1 MDVRQFAFLARQASA
16 RIQPRE
22 QFCGLPKR
30 ALALLL
36 ANVMFWQP
44 LWAQAEGIVVS
55 GPGTSLQ
62 QAGNGVPIVNIA
74 TPNSSGLSH
83 NQYKDYNVGSQGVI
97 LNNATGRTQNTQLG
111 GIIVGNPNLAGSAAN
126 VILNEVTGGNSSQL
140 RGYTEVAG
148 QSAKVIVANPYG
160 MTCNGC
166 GFINTPQVS
175 LTTGKPIV
183 ENGRVQRYQVDGGAI
198 SIDGQGLNAGNVDG
212 FEIITRSA
220 QINAR
225 INAGNL
231 AIVAGRN
238 DVDAATLQATAR
250 GDDGSA
256 KPQLAIDS
264 SALGGMYAGA
274 IKLVGTEA
282 GVGVKLAG
290 HLAASAGDIQLHAN
304 GHLSLAQAAA
314 SGAVNVTAQS
324 LDAQGPVYAGSQ
336 LRAQTRGNLTVSN
349 NLAARDSIT
358 LSSGGHLTNSGII
371 EAGVNGDKS
380 RNAHGDVRLDAQ
392 AISNRNSVVAS
403 RNLDVVSVGDVDNQG
418 ATLSA
423 QNRLATNATRLN
435 NRDHGRLLS
444 ANLIKLDIGEV
455 HNDHGLISS
464 TGGLEINSSRLV
476 NNAGKLNSSTIGL
489 RLATLDNVAGVIWAG
504 QMLDINASG
513 AMNNQTGSL
522 ISQGN
527 LQVVGGSLD
536 NSGNGRVIA
545 KGNLDMTLK
554 GGLDNRK
561 ATLQTE
567 QALTLTSASLNNSQ
581 KGRISANLASQVT
594 TGDFDNSSEGSLTG
608 ADTLTL
614 IANQVD
620 NHSAGVIAS
629 SKALS
634 AHFTGLDLHHGQLYS
649 DSSLTLNL
657 SNGVLDNRGGRLTA
671 PTLVLNNLGTVNNQ
685 NGEISSAQSFLLKA
699 ASLDNGS
706 GRVVSQQS
714 LALRI
719 AGLIDNFSGR
729 ISATGVDL
737 AAGSLNNVNGVV
749 TSRLGLLA
757 RIDAAL
763 LNQNGD
769 LSSAGVTQ
777 ISAASLDNRDGQVL
791 GNNTV
796 QANINGLLDN
806 RNGTL
811 RGDSGLQVT
820 VDHLDNR
827 DKGALQSPA
836 TAYLTGKTLN
846 NQGGLLSA
854 GALTLTLDEADNGG
868 GRIASQSELNAA
880 IGILRQ
886 QGGELVAQ
894 GQLSLTGDHLDNR
907 NGGLLAANQALT
919 LKVDHIDNRAGK
931 IAGLTALDVTA
942 QHLDNSGGKLL
953 AGTEL
958 TARVAQLINQQQG
971 LLFAKG
977 QLHLNGTRLLN
988 NNGKLTSLQA
998 MTLDLSG
1005 ELDNQQGLL
1014 TSEAALTLAA
1024 MALRN
1029 DGGSLSSTGN
1039 LVITSQ
1045 GLLSNRGGTVVSNSA
1060 LTLKTASLDNSQQGL
1075 LSGKGAISLHT
1086 GAFDNRQGGRL
1097 TGSDT
1102 LSLSAGQVSN
1112 GEEGSITSTKALMAN
1127 LAGLAQQGGKLYS
1140 NTALS
1145 LDLNGGALD
1154 NRQGVISAPQLSF
1167 GNLAAVDNQGGEI
1180 SGTQGFELVAN
1191 SLDNSSGKVLSSE
1204 NLTLRIDQILNNLK
1218 GLVSARGLVL
1228 NSASLSNRQG
1238 QLSGL
1243 GTIDITSTGL
1253 FDNRAGTVIGD
1264 HLLRVQAGAIDNREG
1279 EIAGKQDI
1287 EVRTAGLDNQN
1298 GKLIAEGA
1306 LLLAGAHLDNR
1317 QNGLVA
1323 ATQALN
1329 VHVDTL
1335 DNRSGELSSQ
1345 ADIELSGDQL
1355 DNDDAG
1361 QVLAQGS
1368 LILAYAKVI
1377 NRAKGLLFGKAGI
1390 DLRADS
1396 LDNSGGR
1403 LLSQRKIDLLLTG
1416 AALNQ
1421 KGLISSE
1428 GALHLNVGSL
1438 DNTGGKLSSA
1448 GLLTLDSRGLIL
1460 NRGGELVTDQG
1471 LTLSSAGLDN
1481 SQAGR
1486 ISGKGAV
1493 KLTTGAFNND
1503 GGEVSSANTL
1513 DLSAQQVSNL
1523 GGRIGSQFAL
1533 TATLQGLDTRAGQFF
1548 SNSALTLDLNG
1559 GDLDNRQGL
1568 LNAPELT
1575 LHNIGAVNN
1584 QGGEISSG
1592 QAFTLKARSLENS
1605 GGKLLSNQ
1613 TLTLHIEQAL
1623 ANLKGQIA
1631 AAALSVQVGSLD
1643 NSEGV
1648 LTSRSDLNMTSQ
1660 GSLLN
1665 RSNGLINAATVLDI
1679 HSADL
1684 DNQGGQLLGNH
1695 AVRLDLNGGTL
1706 NNSVGLINGEGPL
1719 TFNRIGA
1726 VDNRNGEIS
1735 SNQGYTLASAQLDNR
1750 AGKIIS
1756 SGQLSVIS
1764 GAIINRNGLLSGWQ
1778 GVHLQGSS
1786 LDNRD
1791 NGTVSSREGNL
1802 AVNLSGALLNSNAG
1816 ALASAERLDID
1827 SARLDNS
1834 QGGMLSSGA
1843 GQSLTVQD
1851 TLDNSEGGLI
1861 DSGAELTVQA
1871 ADLSNRAGTV
1881 NSQQDLSFTGT
1892 QLDNTSGR
1900 WVSNG
1905 SITLDLLG
1913 TLINAQGKF
1922 ASGGPLR
1929 IQRAAHIDNQ
1939 GGQLVS
1945 KSLLSLLTG
1954 SLDNRN
1960 RGTLAALDQLTVD
1973 ASGTVQNGADGLI
1986 YSQNGAVSLSA
1997 AELENG
2003 GGAVQSQ
2010 TGLTLH
2016 TRGAINNANGR
2027 LIAQNGDLILNA
2039 ESLDNRGGILSS
2051 LRGALEA
2058 RMAGSLLNAQGTLQG
2073 QRLTLLALAGLD
2085 NQNGRIAAQSGD
2097 ASITTAELN
2106 NSAGGLYAKGLIDV
2120 NANTL
2125 TNAGQMAGG
2134 RVRFALG
2141 GTLINR
2147 SGIIESDSFFDI
2159 TAANLD
2165 NQGGTLRALGT
2176 DDASVYRVGG
2186 VLDNQGGV
2194 IEIANADLTVEA
2206 GSFRNTNGSLLHVG
2220 LGEFNISSANV
2231 TAAGGSLVTRGG
2243 LTLNADSWTNSGVL
2257 QAGRLTIKVG
2267 NFHQTASGQLLASQ
2281 SLRGEGVNWSND
2293 GKLASDGDLSLSMG
2307 GTLLNR
2313 GRITS
2318 VDAAG
2323 ITAGNIDNY
2332 GTLGSAQSLT
2342 LKTGALLNEQGL
2354 LFSGG
2359 DMGLQVD
2366 TFTNRYADVYS
2377 LANLSID
2384 RDGNGGHARLIRNS
2398 SSTLESDGSMS
2409 LAASTI
2415 ENVRE
2420 VLTVNDAGIY
2430 TGKIYQVACTEGVN
2444 AGDCSGKRNFVFEV
2458 LERQKLEVTEA
2469 SQASSITA
2477 GGNLSFNG
2485 GDLLNQ
2491 SSTIATGGNLNA
2503 SVTNLFNLGIE
2514 TGDTEYVRTFR
2525 TNRQRGAG
2533 GLFTEANAFN
2543 AQYWLEGDRYD
2554 ANNVSGLEAG
2564 IGHFL
2569 AYMEAELP
2577 EFALVTQLAIG
2588 DQRYAAV
2595 IQAVGDVN
2603 ITAQNNFDSSVVRN
2617 DYHYVGSGTR
2627 ADAGASGSD
2636 FSTRVSLDAQLP
2648 PDLAQQQINPL
2659 SLPGFSLPT
2668 AQHGL
2673 FRLSD
2678 QAATDT
2684 AAKQADAALHRWTLG
2699 SASIDVAQR
2708 TQTADISQGRT
2719 FQVEGQASVELTDR
2733 DVQVASHQ
2741 TTDIDNLPGAITVA
2755 DLSPST
2761 APDLLLPGRT
2771 DAEAAIG
2778 NTQATGTAT
2787 TDLQAQTGVDAYTIN
2802 RVQGLPETQS
2812 TTPAHKYL
2820 IETNPA
2826 LTDLKQF
2833 LSSDYLLAGL
2843 GYNPDESAKRLGDGF
2858 YEQKLIQQALVAR
2871 TGQRFIDGQHSDEAM
2886 FKYLMNNA
2894 IASKQQL
2901 NLSVGTTLT
2910 SAQVAALTHD
2920 IVWLEEY
2927 KVNGQNVLVP
2937 VLYLAHANNRLG
2949 PNGAL
2954 VAGRD
2959 VNLVSGN
2966 DLTNAGT
2973 LKASNN
2979 LSASAGNNLV
2989 NSGLVQAGNRLDL
3002 LTGNT
3007 LVNKAGGVITGRDV
3021 SLTAVNGDVINERT
3035 VTSHQS
3041 SSGYRSERRD
3051 FADTAARIEA
3061 ANDLSVWAGRDV
3073 NNVGGVSQAGN
3084 DLTLAAGRDINF
3096 ASAQQAESNDLGRK
3110 AHSSSVTQHG
3120 SSLAA
3125 GRDVIAT
3132 AGRDLTAIAS
3142 DIDAKRNIAMA
3153 AVGDLTLSS
3162 AADEQ
3167 HTYSK
3172 TKKVTAQQD
3181 HVSQIGT
3188 SLDAGGD
3195 IALTAGRDMALVSS
3209 RITAGDEAYLY
3220 AGENLELLAAQ
3231 DSDYSLYDKKKKGSL
3246 GSKQTQRDETTT
3258 VTNVGTEI
3266 KTGGNLTLE
3275 SGGDQKYQV
3284 AKLESGKDLTLDSGG
3299 AVDFEGVKDLKQ
3311 ESHEKSSSDLAWMS
3325 MGGKGRTDETVRQSE
3340 LVAQGTLAI
3349 KATEGL
3355 NIDIKHIDQN
3365 TVSQTIDT
3373 MVQADPQLA
3382 WLKEAEARGDVN
3394 WQQIKEV
3401 HESFKYGHSG
3411 LGQGAIL
3418 AIVIIVSVL
3427 TAGAASGA
3435 AASAGSALGASSTGT
3450 MAAATATA
3458 SAGLGNMAATAA
3470 LTSMASTATVSAINN
3485 KGNVSDTLSD
3495 TFNSNSLKGYA
3506 LAATSAGI
3514 AGQLG
3519 YDPTQLGFNAES
3531 AGMVAAKAG
3540 ADSLAKTA
3548 ITGGSLSDNFASSMV
3563 SALITAAGAQGANA
3577 LGNSAMVEGS
3587 PSKVAAHALLGGMK
3601 ALAMGEDFKTGAL
3614 AGGANEAMVSYLADL
3629 VVPEGYEPGKGGAEQ
3644 AKANL
3649 LAMSNVVGLLSSV
3662 VTGGDPQVAADIA
3675 ATATQYN
3682 HLSHSDLTRAAK
3694 ELNACAAKDGGCS
3707 EDVLQKFVTLSREQ
3721 EIAAFQSCAANP
3733 DSCAATSSMVA
3744 NAQARAEQLKDLAAT
3759 AVAPNAQH
3767 VFSLL
3772 LAENHEVQ
3780 NALAQVTAGAK
3791 VDSVVQEL
3799 QNRLGFSDARKE
3811 MIRDAMVAAAS
3822 MAVGGKAGRGSAGGA
3837 KDTTRFIDGIK
3848 VVDQKTGQVLQG
3860 TVDLGPTLDR
3870 IKSGESFP
3878 HRNDGSIFQNRA
3890 SDLPQKPAG
3899 YYTEYVHPTPGIA
3912 GPGPQRIV
3920 VGKGG
3925 EMYYTADHYKTFIP
3939 IKN

>member
-1 MDVRQFAFLARQASA
+1 MDVRQFAFLARQTSA

-55 GPGTSLQ
+55 GSGTSLQ

-74 TPNSSGLSH
+74 TPNATGLSH

-97 LNNATGRTQNTQLG
+97 LNNATSRTQSTQLG
-111 GIIVGNPNLAGSAAN
+111 GLVVGNPNLAGSAAN
-126 VILNEVTGGNSSQL
+126 VILNEVIGGNPSQL

-166 GFINTPQVS
+166 GFINTPQVT

-198 SIDGQGLNAGNVDG
+198 SIDGQGLNASNVNG

-220 QINAR
+220 QINAQ
-225 INAGNL
+225 INARNL

-250 GDDGSA
+250 ADDGSA

-274 IKLVGTEA
+274 IKLVATEA

-290 HLAASAGDIQLHAN
+290 HLAASAGDIQLDAN

-314 SGAVNVTAQS
+314 SGAVNLTAHD
-324 LDAQGPVYAGSQ
+324 LDAQGPVHAGSQ

-349 NLAARDSIT
+349 NLTARDSIT
-358 LSSGGHLTNSGII
+358 LSSGGQLTNSGVI

-380 RNAHGDVRLDAQ
+380 RNTHGDVRLEAQ
-392 AISNRNSVVAS
+392 AFSNRNSVIAS
-403 RNLDVVSVGDVDNQG
+403 RNL
-418 ATLSA
+418 
-423 QNRLATNATRLN
+423 
-435 NRDHGRLLS
+435 
-444 ANLIKLDIGEV
+444 K
-455 HNDHGLISS
+455 
-464 TGGLEINSSRLV
+464 
-476 NNAGKLNSSTIGL
+476 
-489 RLATLDNVAGVIWAG
+489 
-504 QMLDINASG
+504 
-513 AMNNQTGSL
+513 
-522 ISQGN
+522 
-527 LQVVGGSLD
+527 VVG
-536 NSGNGRVIA
+536 
-545 KGNLDMTLK
+545 K
-554 GGLDNRK
+554 
-561 ATLQTE
+561 
-567 QALTLTSASLNNSQ
+567 
-581 KGRISANLASQVT
+581 
-594 TGDFDNSSEGSLTG
+594 
-608 ADTLTL
+608 
-614 IANQVD
+614 
-620 NHSAGVIAS
+620 
-629 SKALS
+629 
-634 AHFTGLDLHHGQLYS
+634 
-649 DSSLTLNL
+649 
-657 SNGVLDNRGGRLTA
+657 
-671 PTLVLNNLGTVNNQ
+671 
-685 NGEISSAQSFLLKA
+685 
-699 ASLDNGS
+699 
-706 GRVVSQQS
+706 
-714 LALRI
+714 
-719 AGLIDNFSGR
+719 
-729 ISATGVDL
+729 
-737 AAGSLNNVNGVV
+737 
-749 TSRLGLLA
+749 
-757 RIDAAL
+757 DA
-763 LNQNGD
+763 
-769 LSSAGVTQ
+769 
-777 ISAASLDNRDGQVL
+777 I
-791 GNNTV
+791 
-796 QANINGLLDN
+796 DN
-806 RNGTL
+806 RNGSL
-811 RGDSGLQVT
+811 SGANLEARA
-820 VDHLDNR
+820 DHLDNR
-827 DKGALQSPA
+827 SGQIRALQSQA
-836 TAYLTGKTLN
+836 AVQLTGKTLN
-846 NQGGLLSA
+846 NQGG
-854 GALTLTLDEADNGG
+854 E
-868 GRIASQSELNAA
+868 
-880 IGILRQ
+880 
-886 QGGELVAQ
+886 
-894 GQLSLTGDHLDNR
+894 
-907 NGGLLAANQALT
+907 
-919 LKVDHIDNRAGK
+919 
-931 IAGLTALDVTA
+931 
-942 QHLDNSGGKLL
+942 
-953 AGTEL
+953 
-958 TARVAQLINQQQG
+958 
-971 LLFAKG
+971 
-977 QLHLNGTRLLN
+977 
-988 NNGKLTSLQA
+988 LTSLQA
-998 MTLDLSG
+998 ITLDLSG
-1005 ELDNQQGLL
+1005 ALDNQRGLI
-1014 TSEAALTLAA
+1014 
-1024 MALRN
+1024 N
-1029 DGGSLSSTGN
+1029 
-1039 LVITSQ
+1039 
-1045 GLLSNRGGTVVSNSA
+1045 
-1060 LTLKTASLDNSQQGL
+1060 
-1075 LSGKGAISLHT
+1075 
-1086 GAFDNRQGGRL
+1086 
-1097 TGSDT
+1097 
-1102 LSLSAGQVSN
+1102 
-1112 GEEGSITSTKALMAN
+1112 
-1127 LAGLAQQGGKLYS
+1127 
-1140 NTALS
+1140 
-1145 LDLNGGALD
+1145 
-1154 NRQGVISAPQLSF
+1154 APQLSF
-1167 GNLAAVDNQGGEI
+1167 
-1180 SGTQGFELVAN
+1180 
-1191 SLDNSSGKVLSSE
+1191 K
-1204 NLTLRIDQILNNLK
+1204 NLT
-1218 GLVSARGLVL
+1218 
-1228 NSASLSNRQG
+1228 
-1238 QLSGL
+1238 
-1243 GTIDITSTGL
+1243 
-1253 FDNRAGTVIGD
+1253 
-1264 HLLRVQAGAIDNREG
+1264 E
-1279 EIAGKQDI
+1279 
-1287 EVRTAGLDNQN
+1287 
-1298 GKLIAEGA
+1298 
-1306 LLLAGAHLDNR
+1306 
-1317 QNGLVA
+1317 
-1323 ATQALN
+1323 
-1329 VHVDTL
+1329 
-1335 DNRSGELSSQ
+1335 
-1345 ADIELSGDQL
+1345 
-1355 DNDDAG
+1355 
-1361 QVLAQGS
+1361 
-1368 LILAYAKVI
+1368 
-1377 NRAKGLLFGKAGI
+1377 
-1390 DLRADS
+1390 
-1396 LDNSGGR
+1396 
-1403 LLSQRKIDLLLTG
+1403 
-1416 AALNQ
+1416 
-1421 KGLISSE
+1421 
-1428 GALHLNVGSL
+1428 
-1438 DNTGGKLSSA
+1438 
-1448 GLLTLDSRGLIL
+1448 
-1460 NRGGELVTDQG
+1460 
-1471 LTLSSAGLDN
+1471 
-1481 SQAGR
+1481 
-1486 ISGKGAV
+1486 
-1493 KLTTGAFNND
+1493 
-1503 GGEVSSANTL
+1503 
-1513 DLSAQQVSNL
+1513 
-1523 GGRIGSQFAL
+1523 
-1533 TATLQGLDTRAGQFF
+1533 
-1548 SNSALTLDLNG
+1548 
-1559 GDLDNRQGL
+1559 
-1568 LNAPELT
+1568 
-1575 LHNIGAVNN
+1575 VNN
-1584 QGGEISSG
+1584 QGGEISSS
-1592 QAFTLKARSLENS
+1592 QAFTLKARSLDNS
-1605 GGKLLSNQ
+1605 AGKLLSNQ
-1613 TLTLHIEQAL
+1613 TLTLHIERAL
-1623 ANLKGQIA
+1623 TNLKGQIA
-1631 AAALSVQVGSLD
+1631 AAALSVQAGSLD

-1648 LTSRSDLNMTSQ
+1648 LTSRSDLNLTSQ

-1665 RSNGLINAATVLDI
+1665 RNNGLINATNVLDI

-1684 DNQGGQLLGNH
+1684 DNQGGQLLGNR

-1706 NNSVGLINGEGPL
+1706 HNSAGLINGEGPL

-1735 SNQGYTLASAQLDNR
+1735 SNQSYTLTSAQLDNR
-1750 AGKIIS
+1750 AGKVIS

-1778 GVHLQGSS
+1778 GVNLQGSS

-1791 NGTVSSREGNL
+1791 NGTVSSRDGNL
-1802 AVNLSGALLNSNAG
+1802 AVNLSGALLNSKAG
-1816 ALASAERLDID
+1816 ALASAGRLNID

-1834 QGGMLSSGA
+1834 QGGILSSGA

-1861 DSGAELTVQA
+1861 DSGAELTVRA
-1871 ADLSNRAGTV
+1871 TDLSNRAGTV

-1892 QLDNTSGR
+1892 QLDNTSGQ
-1900 WVSNG
+1900 WASIG

-1960 RGTLAALDQLTVD
+1960 RGTLAALDQLTVE

-2016 TRGAINNANGR
+2016 TRGAIDNANGR
-2027 LIAQNGDLILNA
+2027 LIAQNGDLVLNA
-2039 ESLDNRGGILSS
+2039 GSLDNRGGILSS

-2097 ASITTAELN
+2097 ASITTADLN

-2120 NANTL
+2120 NADTL
-2125 TNAGQMAGG
+2125 TNAGQIAGG

-2176 DDASVYRVGG
+2176 DGASVYHVGG

-2194 IEIANADLTVEA
+2194 IEIANADLTVDA

-2257 QAGRLTIKVG
+2257 QAGRLTLKVG

-2293 GKLASDGDLSLSMG
+2293 GKLASDGDLWLGLSGTYSGNGRVTSLGSLQIDAAQLQLATPASITSG
-2307 GTLLNR
+2307 AGLKLGVGSTLLNR

-2318 VDAAG
+2318 VDDAG

-2342 LKTGALLNEQGL
+2342 LKTNALLNERGL

-2377 LANLSID
+2377 LANLRID
-2384 RDGNGGHARLIRNS
+2384 RDGNGGHASLIRNS
-2398 SSTLESDGSMS
+2398 SSTLQSDGNMS

-2430 TGKIYQVACTEGVN
+2430 TGKIYQVACIEGVN

-2458 LERQKLEVTEA
+2458 LERQKLEVTQA

-2503 SVTNLFNLGIE
+2503 SVTNLFNRGIE

-2525 TNRQRGAG
+2525 TNRQRGG
-2533 GLFTEANAFN
+2533 SGLIRAANAFN
-2543 AQYWLEGDRYD
+2543 EQYWLEGARYD
-2554 ANNVSGLEAG
+2554 ANNLSGLEAG
-2564 IGHFL
+2564 ISNFL
-2569 AYMEAELP
+2569 AYTETELP
-2577 EFALVTQLAIG
+2577 QYARVTQLATS

-2603 ITAQNNFDSSVVRN
+2603 ITTQNNFDNSVVRN
-2617 DYHYVGSGTR
+2617 DYHYVSSGTR
-2627 ADAGASGSD
+2627 TDTGASGSD

-2659 SLPGFSLPT
+2659 SLPGFSLPSGE
-2668 AQHGL
+2668 HGL

-2678 QAATDT
+2678 LAATDT
-2684 AAKQADAALHRWTLG
+2684 AAKQADAAPHSWTIG

-2708 TQTADISQGRT
+2708 TETADTSAGRT
-2719 FQVEGQASVELTDR
+2719 AQVEG
-2733 DVQVASHQ
+2733 QVASHQ
-2741 TTDIDNLPGAITVA
+2741 ATDGHVPG
-2755 DLSPST
+2755 S
-2761 APDLLLPGRT
+2761 
-2771 DAEAAIG
+2771 
-2778 NTQATGTAT
+2778 
-2787 TDLQAQTGVDAYTIN
+2787 IN

-2812 TTPAHKYL
+2812 TSPPHKYL

-2833 LSSDYLLAGL
+2833 LSSDYLLTGL

-2871 TGQRFIDGQHSDEAM
+2871 TGQRFIDGQHSDEAL

-2901 NLSVGTTLT
+2901 GLSVGTTLT

-2937 VLYLAHANNRLG
+2937 VLYLAQANNRLG
-2949 PNGAL
+2949 PDGAL
-2954 VAGRD
+2954 IAGRD

-2979 LSASAGNNLV
+2979 LSASAGNHLV
-2989 NSGLVQAGNRLDL
+2989 NSGLVQAGGRLDL

-3051 FADTAARIEA
+3051 FADTAARIDA
-3061 ANDLSVWAGRDV
+3061 ANDLSVWAGRDI
-3073 NNVGGVSQAGN
+3073 NNVGGVLQAGN
-3084 DLTLAAGRDINF
+3084 DLTLAAGRDINIT
-3096 ASAQQAESNDLGRK
+3096 SAEQVESNDRGRK
-3110 AHSSSVTQHG
+3110 ANSSSVTQHG

-3142 DIDAKRNIAMA
+3142 DIDANRNIAMA
-3153 AVGDLTLSS
+3153 AVDDLTLSS

-3172 TKKVTAQQD
+3172 TKEVTAQED

-3195 IALTAGRDMALVSS
+3195 IALTAGKDMALVSS

-3311 ESHEKSSSDLAWMS
+3311 ESHEKSSSDLAWTS
-3325 MGGKGRTDETVRQSE
+3325 MEGKGRTDETVRQSE
-3340 LVAQGTLAI
+3340 LVAQGALVIRA
-3349 KATEGL
+3349 AEGL

-3373 MVQADPQLA
+3373 MVQVDPQLA

-3411 LGQGAIL
+3411 LGQGAML
-3418 AIVIIVSVL
+3418 AIVIIVSAL

-3435 AASAGSALGASSTGT
+3435 AASAGTALGASSTGT
-3450 MAAATATA
+3450 MAVATATA

-3485 KGNVSDTLSD
+3485 KGKVSDTLSD

-3540 ADSLAKTA
+3540 ADSLAKTV

-3614 AGGANEAMVSYLADL
+3614 AGGANEAMVSYLADR
-3629 VVPEGYEPGKGGAEQ
+3629 VMPEGYEPGKGGAEQ

-3662 VTGGDPQVAADIA
+3662 VTGGDPEIAANIA

-3721 EIAAFQSCAANP
+3721 EVAAFQSCAANP
-3733 DSCAATSSMVA
+3733 DSCATTSSMVA

-3767 VFSLL
+3767 VFALL
-3772 LAENHEVQ
+3772 LAENNEVQ

-3822 MAVGGKAGRGSAGGA
+3822 MAVVGKAGRGAEKPKVDTTPRVPRSASNLEGGPLQSASQVSGRFKLDGGPINGTVYRADNQGNITSYAVYDSAGMILKRVDVTGA
-3837 KDTTRFIDGIK
+3837 AHASISTPHVIEYGRNKLPDGTIRVQSPSTK
-3848 VVDQKTGQVLQG
+3848 LA
-3860 TVDLGPTLDR
+3860 PR
-3870 IKSGESFP
+3870 
-3878 HRNDGSIFQNRA
+3878 
-3890 SDLPQKPAG
+3890 PANPD
-3899 YYTEYVHPTPGIA
+3899 E
-3912 GPGPQRIV
+3912 
-3920 VGKGG
+3920 
-3925 EMYYTADHYKTFIP
+3925 IP
-3939 IKN
+3939 

>member
-1 MDVRQFAFLARQASA
+1 MDVHQFAFLARQTSA

-74 TPNSSGLSH
+74 TPNATGLSH

-97 LNNATGRTQNTQLG
+97 LNNATSRTQSTQLG
-111 GIIVGNPNLAGSAAN
+111 GLILGNPNLAGSAAN
-126 VILNEVTGGNSSQL
+126 VILNEVTGGNPSQL

-166 GFINTPQVS
+166 GFINTPQVT

-198 SIDGQGLNAGNVDG
+198 SIDGQGLNASNVDG

-220 QINAR
+220 QINAQ
-225 INAGNL
+225 INARNL

-250 GDDGSA
+250 ADDGSA

-290 HLAASAGDIQLHAN
+290 HLAASAGDIQLDAN

-336 LRAQTRGNLTVSN
+336 LQAQTRGNLTISN

-358 LSSGGHLTNSGII
+358 LSSGGQLTNSGII
-371 EAGVNGDKS
+371 EAGVNADNS
-380 RNAHGDVRLDAQ
+380 RNAHGDVHLEAQ
-392 AISNRNSVVAS
+392 AFSNRNSVIAS
-403 RNLDVVSVGDVDNQG
+403 RNLKVVSAGAIDNRNG
-418 ATLSA
+418 SLS
-423 QNRLATNATRLN
+423 
-435 NRDHGRLLS
+435 G
-444 ANLIKLDIGEV
+444 ANLEARA
-455 HNDHGLISS
+455 DH
-464 TGGLEINSSRLV
+464 
-476 NNAGKLNSSTIGL
+476 
-489 RLATLDNVAGVIWAG
+489 
-504 QMLDINASG
+504 
-513 AMNNQTGSL
+513 
-522 ISQGN
+522 
-527 LQVVGGSLD
+527 
-536 NSGNGRVIA
+536 
-545 KGNLDMTLK
+545 
-554 GGLDNRK
+554 LDNRSGQIRAIES
-561 ATLQTE
+561 AT
-567 QALTLTSASLNNSQ
+567 
-581 KGRISANLASQVT
+581 VT
-594 TGDFDNSSEGSLTG
+594 AKD
-608 ADTLTL
+608 
-614 IANQVD
+614 
-620 NHSAGVIAS
+620 
-629 SKALS
+629 
-634 AHFTGLDLHHGQLYS
+634 
-649 DSSLTLNL
+649 
-657 SNGVLDNRGGRLTA
+657 LDNR
-671 PTLVLNNLGTVNNQ
+671 Q
-685 NGEISSAQSFLLKA
+685 
-699 ASLDNGS
+699 
-706 GRVVSQQS
+706 
-714 LALRI
+714 
-719 AGLIDNFSGR
+719 GR
-729 ISATGVDL
+729 ITSQNQLSVNA
-737 AAGSLNNVNGVV
+737 VNG
-749 TSRLGLLA
+749 
-757 RIDAAL
+757 
-763 LNQNGD
+763 
-769 LSSAGVTQ
+769 
-777 ISAASLDNRDGQVL
+777 DNR
-791 GNNTV
+791 T
-796 QANINGLLDN
+796 
-806 RNGTL
+806 GTL
-811 RGDSGLQVT
+811 RGDRSLQLA

-827 DKGALQSPA
+827 DKGALQGQA
-836 TAYLTGKTLN
+836 AVQLTGKTLN
-846 NQGGLLSA
+846 NQGG
-854 GALTLTLDEADNGG
+854 E
-868 GRIASQSELNAA
+868 
-880 IGILRQ
+880 
-886 QGGELVAQ
+886 
-894 GQLSLTGDHLDNR
+894 
-907 NGGLLAANQALT
+907 
-919 LKVDHIDNRAGK
+919 
-931 IAGLTALDVTA
+931 
-942 QHLDNSGGKLL
+942 
-953 AGTEL
+953 
-958 TARVAQLINQQQG
+958 
-971 LLFAKG
+971 
-977 QLHLNGTRLLN
+977 
-988 NNGKLTSLQA
+988 LTSLQA
-998 MTLDLSG
+998 ITLDLSG
-1005 ELDNQQGLL
+1005 VLDNQRGLI
-1014 TSEAALTLAA
+1014 
-1024 MALRN
+1024 N
-1029 DGGSLSSTGN
+1029 
-1039 LVITSQ
+1039 
-1045 GLLSNRGGTVVSNSA
+1045 
-1060 LTLKTASLDNSQQGL
+1060 
-1075 LSGKGAISLHT
+1075 
-1086 GAFDNRQGGRL
+1086 
-1097 TGSDT
+1097 
-1102 LSLSAGQVSN
+1102 
-1112 GEEGSITSTKALMAN
+1112 
-1127 LAGLAQQGGKLYS
+1127 
-1140 NTALS
+1140 
-1145 LDLNGGALD
+1145 
-1154 NRQGVISAPQLSF
+1154 APQLSF
-1167 GNLAAVDNQGGEI
+1167 
-1180 SGTQGFELVAN
+1180 
-1191 SLDNSSGKVLSSE
+1191 K
-1204 NLTLRIDQILNNLK
+1204 NLT
-1218 GLVSARGLVL
+1218 
-1228 NSASLSNRQG
+1228 
-1238 QLSGL
+1238 
-1243 GTIDITSTGL
+1243 
-1253 FDNRAGTVIGD
+1253 
-1264 HLLRVQAGAIDNREG
+1264 E
-1279 EIAGKQDI
+1279 
-1287 EVRTAGLDNQN
+1287 
-1298 GKLIAEGA
+1298 
-1306 LLLAGAHLDNR
+1306 
-1317 QNGLVA
+1317 
-1323 ATQALN
+1323 
-1329 VHVDTL
+1329 
-1335 DNRSGELSSQ
+1335 
-1345 ADIELSGDQL
+1345 
-1355 DNDDAG
+1355 
-1361 QVLAQGS
+1361 
-1368 LILAYAKVI
+1368 
-1377 NRAKGLLFGKAGI
+1377 
-1390 DLRADS
+1390 
-1396 LDNSGGR
+1396 
-1403 LLSQRKIDLLLTG
+1403 
-1416 AALNQ
+1416 
-1421 KGLISSE
+1421 
-1428 GALHLNVGSL
+1428 
-1438 DNTGGKLSSA
+1438 
-1448 GLLTLDSRGLIL
+1448 
-1460 NRGGELVTDQG
+1460 
-1471 LTLSSAGLDN
+1471 
-1481 SQAGR
+1481 
-1486 ISGKGAV
+1486 
-1493 KLTTGAFNND
+1493 
-1503 GGEVSSANTL
+1503 
-1513 DLSAQQVSNL
+1513 
-1523 GGRIGSQFAL
+1523 
-1533 TATLQGLDTRAGQFF
+1533 
-1548 SNSALTLDLNG
+1548 
-1559 GDLDNRQGL
+1559 
-1568 LNAPELT
+1568 
-1575 LHNIGAVNN
+1575 VNN
-1584 QGGEISSG
+1584 QGGEISSS
-1592 QAFTLKARSLENS
+1592 QAFTFKARSLDNS
-1605 GGKLLSNQ
+1605 AGKLLSNQ

-1631 AAALSVQVGSLD
+1631 AAALSVQAGSLD

-1648 LTSRSDLNMTSQ
+1648 LTSRSDLNLISQ
-1660 GSLLN
+1660 GNLLN
-1665 RSNGLINAATVLDI
+1665 RNNGVINAATVLDV

-1684 DNQGGQLLGNH
+1684 GNQGGQLLGNR

-1706 NNSVGLINGEGPL
+1706 HNSAGLINGEGPL

-1735 SNQGYTLASAQLDNR
+1735 SNQSYTLTSAQLDNR
-1750 AGKIIS
+1750 AGKVIS

-1778 GVHLQGSS
+1778 GVNLQGSS

-1791 NGTVSSREGNL
+1791 NGTVSSRDGNL

-1816 ALASAERLDID
+1816 ALASAGRLDID

-1834 QGGMLSSGA
+1834 QGGILSSGA

-1861 DSGAELTVQA
+1861 DSGAELTVRA
-1871 ADLSNRAGTV
+1871 TDLSNRAETV

-1892 QLDNTSGR
+1892 QLDNTSGQ
-1900 WVSNG
+1900 WASIG

-1954 SLDNRN
+1954 GLDNRN
-1960 RGTLAALDQLTVD
+1960 RGTLAAHDQLTLN

-1997 AELENG
+1997 TELENG

-2027 LIAQNGDLILNA
+2027 LIAQNGDLVLNA
-2039 ESLDNRGGILSS
+2039 GSLDNRGGILSS

-2097 ASITTAELN
+2097 SSITTADLN

-2125 TNAGQMAGG
+2125 TNAGQIAGG

-2176 DDASVYRVGG
+2176 DGASVYRVGG

-2194 IEIANADLTVEA
+2194 IEIANADLTVGA

-2257 QAGRLTIKVG
+2257 QAGRLTLKVG

-2293 GKLASDGDLSLSMG
+2293 GKLASDGDLWLGLSGTYSGNGRVTSLGSLQIDAAQLQLATPASITSGAGLQLGVG

-2318 VDAAG
+2318 VDDAV

-2342 LKTGALLNEQGL
+2342 LKTGALLNERGL

-2377 LANLSID
+2377 LANLRID
-2384 RDGNGGHARLIRNS
+2384 RDGNGGHASLIRNS
-2398 SSTLESDGSMS
+2398 SSTLQSDGSMS
-2409 LAASTI
+2409 LVASTI

-2430 TGKIYQVACTEGVN
+2430 TGKIYQVACIEGVN

-2458 LERQKLEVTEA
+2458 LERQKLEVTQA

-2533 GLFTEANAFN
+2533 GLLTEANAFN
-2543 AQYWLEGDRYD
+2543 TQYWLEGDQYD

-2564 IGHFL
+2564 ISHFL
-2569 AYMEAELP
+2569 AYMETELP
-2577 EFALVTQLAIG
+2577 DFARVTQLATG

-2595 IQAVGDVN
+2595 IQAVGDVS
-2603 ITAQNNFDSSVVRN
+2603 ITTQNNFDNSVVRN
-2617 DYHYVGSGTR
+2617 DYHYVSSGTR
-2627 ADAGASGSD
+2627 TDTGASGSD

-2659 SLPGFSLPT
+2659 SLPGFSLPSGE
-2668 AQHGL
+2668 HGL

-2678 QAATDT
+2678 LAATDT
-2684 AAKQADAALHRWTLG
+2684 AAKQADAAPHSWTIG
-2699 SASIDVAQR
+2699 SASIDAAQR
-2708 TQTADISQGRT
+2708 TQTADTSEGRT
-2719 FQVEGQASVELTDR
+2719 VQVEGQ
-2733 DVQVASHQ
+2733 VASHKA
-2741 TTDIDNLPGAITVA
+2741 TDGHVPG
-2755 DLSPST
+2755 S
-2761 APDLLLPGRT
+2761 
-2771 DAEAAIG
+2771 
-2778 NTQATGTAT
+2778 
-2787 TDLQAQTGVDAYTIN
+2787 IN

-2812 TTPAHKYL
+2812 SSPPHKYL

-2871 TGQRFIDGQHSDEAM
+2871 TGQRFIDGQHSDEAL

-2901 NLSVGTTLT
+2901 GLSVGTTLT

-2937 VLYLAHANNRLG
+2937 VLYLAQANNRLG
-2949 PNGAL
+2949 PDGAL
-2954 VAGRD
+2954 IAGRD

-2979 LSASAGNNLV
+2979 LSASAGNHLV
-2989 NSGLVQAGNRLDL
+2989 NSGLVQAGGRLDL

-3061 ANDLSVWAGRDV
+3061 ANDLSVWAGRHV
-3073 NNVGGVSQAGN
+3073 NNVGGVLQAGN
-3084 DLTLAAGRDINF
+3084 DLTLAAGRDINIT
-3096 ASAQQAESNDLGRK
+3096 SAEQVESNDRGRK
-3110 AHSSSVTQHG
+3110 ANSSSVTQHG

-3172 TKKVTAQQD
+3172 TKKVTAQED

-3195 IALTAGRDMALVSS
+3195 IALTAGKDMALVSS

-3220 AGENLELLAAQ
+3220 AGEKLELLAAQ
-3231 DSDYSLYDKKKKGSL
+3231 DSDYSLYDKKKKDSL

-3299 AVDFEGVKDLKQ
+3299 AVDFEGVIDLKQ
-3311 ESHEKSSSDLAWMS
+3311 ESHEKSSSDLAWTS

-3394 WQQIKEV
+3394 WRQIKEV

-3435 AASAGSALGASSTGT
+3435 AASAGTALGASSTGT

-3485 KGNVSDTLSD
+3485 KGKVSDTLSD

-3519 YDPTQLGFNAES
+3519 YDPTQLAFNAES

-3614 AGGANEAMVSYLADL
+3614 AGGANEAMVSYLADR
-3629 VVPEGYEPGKGGAEQ
+3629 VMPEGYEPGKGGAEQ

-3682 HLSHSDLTRAAK
+3682 HLSHSDLTRAAN

-3707 EDVLQKFVTLSREQ
+3707 EDVLQKFVRLSREQ
-3721 EIAAFQSCAANP
+3721 EIAAFQSCATNP
-3733 DSCAATSSMVA
+3733 DSCATTSSMVA

-3767 VFSLL
+3767 VFALL
-3772 LAENHEVQ
+3772 LAENNEVQ

-3837 KDTTRFIDGIK
+3837 KGTELPSLANKPLGLGSTGRSVPANLNEKLAMEQAISNPAAGRQLPVPMTDSRWPAADGWVKSAQNINGIEIHYVRNSITGAIDDFK
-3848 VVDQKTGQVLQG
+3848 FK
-3860 TVDLGPTLDR
+3860 
-3870 IKSGESFP
+3870 
-3878 HRNDGSIFQNRA
+3878 
-3890 SDLPQKPAG
+3890 
-3899 YYTEYVHPTPGIA
+3899 
-3912 GPGPQRIV
+3912 
-3920 VGKGG
+3920 
-3925 EMYYTADHYKTFIP
+3925 
-3939 IKN
+3939 

>member
-1 MDVRQFAFLARQASA
+1 MDVRQFAFLARQTSA

-74 TPNSSGLSH
+74 TPNATGLSH

-97 LNNATGRTQNTQLG
+97 LNNATSRTQSTQLG
-111 GIIVGNPNLAGSAAN
+111 GLIVGNPNLAGSAAN
-126 VILNEVTGGNSSQL
+126 VILNEVTGGNPSQL

-166 GFINTPQVS
+166 GFINTPQVT

-198 SIDGQGLNAGNVDG
+198 SIDGQGLNASNVDG
-212 FEIITRSA
+212 FEIIIRSA
-220 QINAR
+220 QINAQ
-225 INAGNL
+225 INARNL
-231 AIVAGRN
+231 AIVAGRS

-250 GDDGSA
+250 ADDGSA

-290 HLAASAGDIQLHAN
+290 YLAASAGDIQLDAN

-314 SGAVNVTAQS
+314 SGAVNLTAHD
-324 LDAQGPVYAGSQ
+324 LDAQGPVHAGSQ
-336 LRAQTRGNLTVSN
+336 LRVQTRGNLTVAN
-349 NLAARDSIT
+349 NLTARDSIT
-358 LSSGGHLTNSGII
+358 LSSGGQLTNSGII

-380 RNAHGDVRLDAQ
+380 RNAHGDVRLEAQ
-392 AISNRNSVVAS
+392 AFSNRNSVVAS
-403 RNLDVVSVGDVDNQG
+403 RNL
-418 ATLSA
+418 
-423 QNRLATNATRLN
+423 
-435 NRDHGRLLS
+435 
-444 ANLIKLDIGEV
+444 K
-455 HNDHGLISS
+455 
-464 TGGLEINSSRLV
+464 
-476 NNAGKLNSSTIGL
+476 
-489 RLATLDNVAGVIWAG
+489 
-504 QMLDINASG
+504 
-513 AMNNQTGSL
+513 
-522 ISQGN
+522 
-527 LQVVGGSLD
+527 VVG
-536 NSGNGRVIA
+536 
-545 KGNLDMTLK
+545 K
-554 GGLDNRK
+554 
-561 ATLQTE
+561 
-567 QALTLTSASLNNSQ
+567 
-581 KGRISANLASQVT
+581 
-594 TGDFDNSSEGSLTG
+594 
-608 ADTLTL
+608 
-614 IANQVD
+614 
-620 NHSAGVIAS
+620 
-629 SKALS
+629 
-634 AHFTGLDLHHGQLYS
+634 
-649 DSSLTLNL
+649 
-657 SNGVLDNRGGRLTA
+657 
-671 PTLVLNNLGTVNNQ
+671 
-685 NGEISSAQSFLLKA
+685 
-699 ASLDNGS
+699 
-706 GRVVSQQS
+706 
-714 LALRI
+714 
-719 AGLIDNFSGR
+719 
-729 ISATGVDL
+729 
-737 AAGSLNNVNGVV
+737 
-749 TSRLGLLA
+749 
-757 RIDAAL
+757 DA
-763 LNQNGD
+763 
-769 LSSAGVTQ
+769 
-777 ISAASLDNRDGQVL
+777 I
-791 GNNTV
+791 
-796 QANINGLLDN
+796 DN

-811 RGDSGLQVT
+811 SGANLEARA
-820 VDHLDNR
+820 DHLDNR
-827 DKGALQSPA
+827 SGQIRAIESA
-836 TAYLTGKTLN
+836 TVTAK
-846 NQGGLLSA
+846 
-854 GALTLTLDEADNGG
+854 D
-868 GRIASQSELNAA
+868 
-880 IGILRQ
+880 
-886 QGGELVAQ
+886 
-894 GQLSLTGDHLDNR
+894 LDNR
-907 NGGLLAANQALT
+907 QGRITSQNQLSVNAVNGDNRTGTLRGDRSLQLA
-919 LKVDHIDNRAGK
+919 VDH
-931 IAGLTALDVTA
+931 
-942 QHLDNSGGKLL
+942 
-953 AGTEL
+953 
-958 TARVAQLINQQQG
+958 
-971 LLFAKG
+971 
-977 QLHLNGTRLLN
+977 
-988 NNGKLTSLQA
+988 
-998 MTLDLSG
+998 
-1005 ELDNQQGLL
+1005 LDNQQGLL
-1014 TSEAALTLAA
+1014 SG
-1024 MALRN
+1024 R
-1029 DGGSLSSTGN
+1029 
-1039 LVITSQ
+1039 
-1045 GLLSNRGGTVVSNSA
+1045 GTV
-1060 LTLKTASLDNSQQGL
+1060 
-1075 LSGKGAISLHT
+1075 
-1086 GAFDNRQGGRL
+1086 
-1097 TGSDT
+1097 
-1102 LSLSAGQVSN
+1102 
-1112 GEEGSITSTKALMAN
+1112 
-1127 LAGLAQQGGKLYS
+1127 
-1140 NTALS
+1140 
-1145 LDLNGGALD
+1145 
-1154 NRQGVISAPQLSF
+1154 
-1167 GNLAAVDNQGGEI
+1167 
-1180 SGTQGFELVAN
+1180 
-1191 SLDNSSGKVLSSE
+1191 
-1204 NLTLRIDQILNNLK
+1204 
-1218 GLVSARGLVL
+1218 
-1228 NSASLSNRQG
+1228 
-1238 QLSGL
+1238 
-1243 GTIDITSTGL
+1243 DITSSGL

-1264 HLLRVQAGAIDNREG
+1264 SLLRVQAGAIDNREG
-1279 EIAGKQDI
+1279 EIVGQQDV
-1287 EVRTAGLDNQN
+1287 EVRTEGLDNQN
-1298 GKLIAEGA
+1298 GKLIAQGA

-1335 DNRSGELSSQ
+1335 DNRGGELSSQ

-1368 LILAYAKVI
+1368 LILAYANVL
-1377 NRAKGLLFGKAGI
+1377 NRAKGLLSGKAGI
-1390 DLRADS
+1390 NLRADS

-1403 LLSQRKIDLLLTG
+1403 LLSQRNIDLLLTG

-1471 LTLSSAGLDN
+1471 LTLSSTSLDN
-1481 SQAGR
+1481 SQGGR

-1493 KLTTGAFNND
+1493 KLTTGVFNNE

-1533 TATLQGLDTRAGQFF
+1533 TATLQGLATRAGQFF

-1559 GDLDNRQGL
+1559 GDLDNREGL

-1575 LHNIGAVNN
+1575 LRNVGAVYN
-1584 QGGEISSG
+1584 QGGEISSS
-1592 QAFTLKARSLENS
+1592 QAFTFKARSLDNS
-1605 GGKLLSNQ
+1605 AGKLLSNQ
-1613 TLTLHIEQAL
+1613 TLTVHIEQAL
-1623 ANLKGQIA
+1623 TNLKGQIA
-1631 AAALSVQVGSLD
+1631 AAALSVQAGSLD

-1648 LTSRSDLNMTSQ
+1648 LTSRSDLNLTSQ

-1665 RSNGLINAATVLDI
+1665 RNNGLINATNVLDI

-1684 DNQGGQLLGNH
+1684 DNQGGQLLGNR

-1706 NNSVGLINGEGPL
+1706 HNSAGLINGEGPL

-1735 SNQGYTLASAQLDNR
+1735 SNQSYTLTSAQLDNR
-1750 AGKIIS
+1750 AGKVIS

-1778 GVHLQGSS
+1778 GVNLQGSS

-1791 NGTVSSREGNL
+1791 NGTVSSRDGNL

-1816 ALASAERLDID
+1816 ALASAGRLDID

-1834 QGGMLSSGA
+1834 QGGILSSGA

-1861 DSGAELTVQA
+1861 DSGAELTVRA
-1871 ADLSNRAGTV
+1871 TDLSNRAGTV

-1892 QLDNTSGR
+1892 QLDNTSGQ
-1900 WVSNG
+1900 WASNG

-1954 SLDNRN
+1954 GLDNRN
-1960 RGTLAALDQLTVD
+1960 RGTLAAHDQLTLN

-1997 AELENG
+1997 TELENG

-2027 LIAQNGDLILNA
+2027 LIAQNGDLVLNA
-2039 ESLDNRGGILSS
+2039 GSLDNRGGILSS

-2097 ASITTAELN
+2097 ASITTADLN

-2120 NANTL
+2120 NADTL
-2125 TNAGQMAGG
+2125 TNAGQIAGG

-2176 DDASVYRVGG
+2176 DGASVYRVGG
-2186 VLDNQGGV
+2186 VLDNQSGV
-2194 IEIANADLTVEA
+2194 IEIANADLTVDA

-2257 QAGRLTIKVG
+2257 QAGRLTLKVG

-2293 GKLASDGDLSLSMG
+2293 GKLASDGDLWLGLSGTYSGNGRVTSLGSLQIDAAQLQLATPASITSGAGLKLGVG
-2307 GTLLNR
+2307 GALLNR

-2318 VDAAG
+2318 VDDAG

-2342 LKTGALLNEQGL
+2342 LKTGALLNERGL

-2377 LANLSID
+2377 LANLRID
-2384 RDGNGGHARLIRNS
+2384 RDGNGGHASLIRNS
-2398 SSTLESDGSMS
+2398 SSTLQSDGSMS

-2430 TGKIYQVACTEGVN
+2430 TGKIYQVACIEGVN

-2458 LERQKLEVTEA
+2458 LERQKLEVTQA

-2533 GLFTEANAFN
+2533 GLLTEANAFN
-2543 AQYWLEGDRYD
+2543 TQYWLEGDQYD

-2564 IGHFL
+2564 ISHFL
-2569 AYMEAELP
+2569 AYMETELP
-2577 EFALVTQLAIG
+2577 DFARVTQLATG

-2595 IQAVGDVN
+2595 IQAVGDVS
-2603 ITAQNNFDSSVVRN
+2603 ITTQNNFDNSVVRN
-2617 DYHYVGSGTR
+2617 DYHYVSSGTR
-2627 ADAGASGSD
+2627 TDTGASGSD

-2659 SLPGFSLPT
+2659 SLPGFSLPSGE
-2668 AQHGL
+2668 HGL

-2678 QAATDT
+2678 LAATDT
-2684 AAKQADAALHRWTLG
+2684 AAKQADAAPHSWTIG
-2699 SASIDVAQR
+2699 SASIDAAQR
-2708 TQTADISQGRT
+2708 TQTADTSEGRT
-2719 FQVEGQASVELTDR
+2719 VQVEGQ
-2733 DVQVASHQ
+2733 VASHKA
-2741 TTDIDNLPGAITVA
+2741 TDGHVPG
-2755 DLSPST
+2755 S
-2761 APDLLLPGRT
+2761 
-2771 DAEAAIG
+2771 
-2778 NTQATGTAT
+2778 
-2787 TDLQAQTGVDAYTIN
+2787 IN

-2812 TTPAHKYL
+2812 SSPPHKYL

-2833 LSSDYLLAGL
+2833 LSSDYLLTGL

-2871 TGQRFIDGQHSDEAM
+2871 TGQRFIDGQHSDEAL

-2901 NLSVGTTLT
+2901 GLSVGTTLT

-2937 VLYLAHANNRLG
+2937 VLYLAQANNRLG
-2949 PNGAL
+2949 PDGAL
-2954 VAGRD
+2954 IAGRD

-2973 LKASNN
+2973 FKASNN
-2979 LSASAGNNLV
+2979 LSASAGNNLI
-2989 NSGLVQAGNRLDL
+2989 NSGLVQAGNRLAL
-3002 LTGNT
+3002 LAGNI

-3041 SSGYRSERRD
+3041 TSGYRSERRD

-3073 NNVGGVSQAGN
+3073 NHVGGVLQAGN

-3096 ASAQQAESNDLGRK
+3096 ASAEQVESNDRGRK
-3110 AHSSSVTQHG
+3110 ANSSSITQHG

-3142 DIDAKRNIAMA
+3142 DIDAKRNIAMVA
-3153 AVGDLTLSS
+3153 GDDLTLSS

-3172 TKKVTAQQD
+3172 TKKVTAQED

-3195 IALTAGRDMALVSS
+3195 IALTAGKDMALVSS

-3220 AGENLELLAAQ
+3220 AGEKLELLAAQ
-3231 DSDYSLYDKKKKGSL
+3231 DTDYSLYDKKKKGSL

-3284 AKLESGKDLTLDSGG
+3284 ATLESGKDLTLDSGG

-3311 ESHEKSSSDLAWMS
+3311 ESHEKSSSDLAWTS
-3325 MGGKGRTDETVRQSE
+3325 MEGKGRTDETVRQSE

-3355 NIDIKHIDQN
+3355 NIDIKHIDQS

-3401 HESFKYGHSG
+3401 HESFKYEHSG
-3411 LGQGAIL
+3411 LGQGAML
-3418 AIVIIVSVL
+3418 AIVIIVSAL
-3427 TAGAASGA
+3427 TAGVASGG

-3485 KGNVSDTLSD
+3485 KGKVSDTLSD

-3540 ADSLAKTA
+3540 ADSLAKTV

-3601 ALAMGEDFKTGAL
+3601 ALAMGEDFKNGAL

-3629 VVPEGYEPGKGGAEQ
+3629 VMPEGYEPGKGGAGQ
-3644 AKANL
+3644 AEANL
-3649 LAMSNVVGLLSSV
+3649 LAMSKVVGVLSNV
-3662 VTGGDPQVAADIA
+3662 VTGGDPEVAANIA

-3682 HLSHSDLTRAAK
+3682 HLSHSDLTRAAQ
-3694 ELNACAAKDGGCS
+3694 ELNACAANNGGCS
-3707 EDVLQKFVTLSREQ
+3707 QEVLQKFVTLSREQ

-3733 DSCAATSSMVA
+3733 DSCATTSSMVA

-3767 VFSLL
+3767 VFALL

-3780 NALAQVTAGAK
+3780 NVLAQVTAGAK

-3811 MIRDAMVAAAS
+3811 IIRDAMVAAAS

-3837 KDTTRFIDGIK
+3837 KGSSGAESAINQGRLNSQLLAEEVASGHAFQKHVVERQEFANLGISTKNQFQNFVENIVSNPAIERRQSVDGTIYYLDSSTK
-3848 VVDQKTGQVLQG
+3848 TIVIRGQRGEATAFRPDQGGVG
-3860 TVDLGPTLDR
+3860 WDNY
-3870 IKSGESFP
+3870 IKSQVP
-3878 HRNDGSIFQNRA
+3878 
-3890 SDLPQKPAG
+3890 K
-3899 YYTEYVHPTPGIA
+3899 
-3912 GPGPQRIV
+3912 
-3920 VGKGG
+3920 K
-3925 EMYYTADHYKTFIP
+3925 
-3939 IKN
+3939 

>member
-1 MDVRQFAFLARQASA
+1 MDVRQFAFLARQTSA

-55 GPGTSLQ
+55 GSGTTLQ

-74 TPNSSGLSH
+74 TPNATGLSH

-126 VILNEVTGGNSSQL
+126 VILNEVTGGNPSQL

-166 GFINTPQVS
+166 GFINTPQVT

-198 SIDGQGLNAGNVDG
+198 SIDGQGLNASNVDG

-220 QINAR
+220 QINAQ
-225 INAGNL
+225 INARNL

-250 GDDGSA
+250 ADDGSA

-290 HLAASAGDIQLHAN
+290 HLAASAGDIQLDAN
-304 GHLSLAQAAA
+304 GHLSLAQTAA

-336 LRAQTRGNLTVSN
+336 LRAQTRGNLTISN

-358 LSSGGHLTNSGII
+358 LSSGGQLTNSGII
-371 EAGVNGDKS
+371 EAGINADNS
-380 RNAHGDVRLDAQ
+380 RNAHGDVHLEAQ
-392 AISNRNSVVAS
+392 AFSNRNSVIAS
-403 RNLDVVSVGDVDNQG
+403 RNLKVVSAG
-418 ATLSA
+418 A
-423 QNRLATNATRLN
+423 
-435 NRDHGRLLS
+435 
-444 ANLIKLDIGEV
+444 I
-455 HNDHGLISS
+455 
-464 TGGLEINSSRLV
+464 
-476 NNAGKLNSSTIGL
+476 
-489 RLATLDNVAGVIWAG
+489 
-504 QMLDINASG
+504 
-513 AMNNQTGSL
+513 
-522 ISQGN
+522 
-527 LQVVGGSLD
+527 
-536 NSGNGRVIA
+536 
-545 KGNLDMTLK
+545 
-554 GGLDNRK
+554 
-561 ATLQTE
+561 
-567 QALTLTSASLNNSQ
+567 
-581 KGRISANLASQVT
+581 
-594 TGDFDNSSEGSLTG
+594 
-608 ADTLTL
+608 
-614 IANQVD
+614 
-620 NHSAGVIAS
+620 
-629 SKALS
+629 
-634 AHFTGLDLHHGQLYS
+634 
-649 DSSLTLNL
+649 
-657 SNGVLDNRGGRLTA
+657 
-671 PTLVLNNLGTVNNQ
+671 
-685 NGEISSAQSFLLKA
+685 
-699 ASLDNGS
+699 
-706 GRVVSQQS
+706 
-714 LALRI
+714 
-719 AGLIDNFSGR
+719 
-729 ISATGVDL
+729 
-737 AAGSLNNVNGVV
+737 
-749 TSRLGLLA
+749 
-757 RIDAAL
+757 
-763 LNQNGD
+763 
-769 LSSAGVTQ
+769 
-777 ISAASLDNRDGQVL
+777 
-791 GNNTV
+791 
-796 QANINGLLDN
+796 DN
-806 RNGTL
+806 RNGSL
-811 RGDSGLQVT
+811 SGANLEARA
-820 VDHLDNR
+820 DHLDNR
-827 DKGALQSPA
+827 SGQIRA
-836 TAYLTGKTLN
+836 TE
-846 NQGGLLSA
+846 SA
-854 GALTLTLDEADNGG
+854 TVTAKD
-868 GRIASQSELNAA
+868 
-880 IGILRQ
+880 
-886 QGGELVAQ
+886 
-894 GQLSLTGDHLDNR
+894 LDNR
-907 NGGLLAANQALT
+907 QGRITSQNHLSVNAVTGENRTGILQGDRSLQLA
-919 LKVDHIDNRAGK
+919 VDH
-931 IAGLTALDVTA
+931 
-942 QHLDNSGGKLL
+942 
-953 AGTEL
+953 
-958 TARVAQLINQQQG
+958 
-971 LLFAKG
+971 
-977 QLHLNGTRLLN
+977 
-988 NNGKLTSLQA
+988 
-998 MTLDLSG
+998 
-1005 ELDNQQGLL
+1005 LDNQQGLL
-1014 TSEAALTLAA
+1014 SG
-1024 MALRN
+1024 R
-1029 DGGSLSSTGN
+1029 
-1039 LVITSQ
+1039 
-1045 GLLSNRGGTVVSNSA
+1045 GTV
-1060 LTLKTASLDNSQQGL
+1060 
-1075 LSGKGAISLHT
+1075 
-1086 GAFDNRQGGRL
+1086 
-1097 TGSDT
+1097 
-1102 LSLSAGQVSN
+1102 
-1112 GEEGSITSTKALMAN
+1112 
-1127 LAGLAQQGGKLYS
+1127 
-1140 NTALS
+1140 
-1145 LDLNGGALD
+1145 
-1154 NRQGVISAPQLSF
+1154 
-1167 GNLAAVDNQGGEI
+1167 
-1180 SGTQGFELVAN
+1180 
-1191 SLDNSSGKVLSSE
+1191 
-1204 NLTLRIDQILNNLK
+1204 
-1218 GLVSARGLVL
+1218 
-1228 NSASLSNRQG
+1228 
-1238 QLSGL
+1238 
-1243 GTIDITSTGL
+1243 DITSSGL

-1264 HLLRVQAGAIDNREG
+1264 SLLRVQAGAIDNREG
-1279 EIAGKQDI
+1279 EIVGQQDV
-1287 EVRTAGLDNQN
+1287 EVRTEGLDNQN
-1298 GKLIAEGA
+1298 GKLIAQGA
-1306 LLLAGAHLDNR
+1306 LLLTGAHLDNR

-1335 DNRSGELSSQ
+1335 DNRGGELSSQ
-1345 ADIELSGDQL
+1345 ADIELSGGQL

-1361 QVLAQGS
+1361 QVLARGS
-1368 LILAYAKVI
+1368 LILAYANVL
-1377 NRAKGLLFGKAGI
+1377 NRAKGLLSGKAGI
-1390 DLRADS
+1390 NLRADS

-1403 LLSQRKIDLLLTG
+1403 LLSQRNIDLLLTG

-1428 GALHLNVGSL
+1428 GGLLLRVGSL

-1471 LTLSSAGLDN
+1471 LTLSSASLDN
-1481 SQAGR
+1481 SQGGR

-1503 GGEVSSANTL
+1503 GGEVSSASTL

-1533 TATLQGLDTRAGQFF
+1533 TATLQGLATQAGQFF
-1548 SNSALTLDLNG
+1548 SNSTLTLDLNG
-1559 GDLDNRQGL
+1559 GDLDNREGL

-1575 LHNIGAVNN
+1575 LRNVGAVYN
-1584 QGGEISSG
+1584 QGGEISSS
-1592 QAFTLKARSLENS
+1592 QAFTLKARSLDNS
-1605 GGKLLSNQ
+1605 VGKLLSNQ

-1631 AAALSVQVGSLD
+1631 AAALSVQTGSLD

-1648 LTSRSDLNMTSQ
+1648 LTSRSDLNLTSQ

-1665 RSNGLINAATVLDI
+1665 RNNGLINAATVLDI

-1684 DNQGGQLLGNH
+1684 DNQGGQLLGNR

-1706 NNSVGLINGEGPL
+1706 NNSAGLINGEGPL

-1735 SNQGYTLASAQLDNR
+1735 SNQSYTLTSAQLDNR

-1778 GVHLQGSS
+1778 GVNLQGSS

-1791 NGTVSSREGNL
+1791 NGTVSSRDGNL

-1816 ALASAERLDID
+1816 ALASAGRLDID

-1834 QGGMLSSGA
+1834 QGGILSSGA
-1843 GQSLTVQD
+1843 GQSLTVQE

-1861 DSGAELTVQA
+1861 DSGAELTVRA
-1871 ADLSNRAGTV
+1871 TDLSNRAGTV
-1881 NSQQDLSFTGT
+1881 NSQQGLSFTGT
-1892 QLDNTSGR
+1892 QLDNTSGQ
-1900 WVSNG
+1900 WASNG

-1960 RGTLAALDQLTVD
+1960 RGTLAALDPLTVD

-2010 TGLTLH
+2010 TSLTLH
-2016 TRGAINNANGR
+2016 IRDAINNANGR
-2027 LIAQNGDLILNA
+2027 LIAQNGDLLLNA
-2039 ESLDNRGGILSS
+2039 GSLDNRGGILSS

-2097 ASITTAELN
+2097 ASITSADLN

-2125 TNAGQMAGG
+2125 TNAGQIAGG

-2176 DDASVYRVGG
+2176 DGASVYRVGG

-2194 IEIANADLTVEA
+2194 IEIANADLTVDA

-2293 GKLASDGDLSLSMG
+2293 GKLASDGDLWLGLSGTYTGNGRVTSLGNLQIDAAQLQLATPASITSGAGLKLGVG

-2318 VDAAG
+2318 VDDAG

-2332 GTLGSAQSLT
+2332 GTLGSARSLT
-2342 LKTGALLNEQGL
+2342 LKTGALLNERGL

-2377 LANLSID
+2377 LANLRID
-2384 RDGNGGHARLIRNS
+2384 RDGNGGHANLIRNS
-2398 SSTLESDGSMS
+2398 SSTLQSDGSMS

-2430 TGKIYQVACTEGVN
+2430 TGKIYQVACIEGVN

-2458 LERQKLEVTEA
+2458 LERQKLEVTQA

-2477 GGNLSFNG
+2477 GGNLSFHG

-2503 SVTNLFNLGIE
+2503 SVTNLFNRGIE

-2525 TNRQRGAG
+2525 TNRQRGG
-2533 GLFTEANAFN
+2533 RGLIRAANAFN
-2543 AQYWLEGDRYD
+2543 EQYWLEGAGYD
-2554 ANNVSGLEAG
+2554 ANNLSGLEAG
-2564 IGHFL
+2564 ISNFL
-2569 AYMEAELP
+2569 AYTETELP
-2577 EFALVTQLAIG
+2577 QYARVTQLATS

-2603 ITAQNNFDSSVVRN
+2603 ITTQNNFDNSVVRN
-2617 DYHYVGSGTR
+2617 DYHYVSSGTR
-2627 ADAGASGSD
+2627 TDTGASGSD

-2659 SLPGFSLPT
+2659 SLPGFSLPSGE
-2668 AQHGL
+2668 HGL

-2678 QAATDT
+2678 LAATDT
-2684 AAKQADAALHRWTLG
+2684 AAKQADAAPHSWTIG
-2699 SASIDVAQR
+2699 SASIDAAQR
-2708 TQTADISQGRT
+2708 TQTADTSEGRT
-2719 FQVEGQASVELTDR
+2719 VQVAG
-2733 DVQVASHQ
+2733 QVASHQ
-2741 TTDIDNLPGAITVA
+2741 AMDGHVPG
-2755 DLSPST
+2755 S
-2761 APDLLLPGRT
+2761 
-2771 DAEAAIG
+2771 
-2778 NTQATGTAT
+2778 
-2787 TDLQAQTGVDAYTIN
+2787 IN

-2812 TTPAHKYL
+2812 TSPAHKYL

-2871 TGQRFIDGQHSDEAM
+2871 TGQRFIDGQHSDEAL

-2901 NLSVGTTLT
+2901 GLSVGTTLT

-2937 VLYLAHANNRLG
+2937 VLYLAQANNRLG
-2949 PNGAL
+2949 PDGAL
-2954 VAGRD
+2954 IAGRD

-2973 LKASNN
+2973 LKAGNN
-2979 LSASAGNNLV
+2979 LSANAGNNLV
-2989 NSGLVQAGNRLDL
+2989 NSGLVQAGGRLDL

-3073 NNVGGVSQAGN
+3073 NNVGGVLQAGN

-3096 ASAQQAESNDLGRK
+3096 ASAEQVESNDRGRK
-3110 AHSSSVTQHG
+3110 ANSSSITQHG

-3125 GRDVIAT
+3125 GRDIIAT

-3153 AVGDLTLSS
+3153 AVDDLTLSS

-3172 TKKVTAQQD
+3172 TKKVTAQED

-3195 IALTAGRDMALVSS
+3195 IALTAGKDMALVSS

-3340 LVAQGTLAI
+3340 LVAQGALVINAANSI
-3349 KATEGL
+3349 S
-3355 NIDIKHIDQN
+3355 IDVKKVDKQ
-3365 TVSQTIDT
+3365 TVAQTVDA
-3373 MVQADPQLA
+3373 MVAADPKLA
-3382 WLKEAEARGDVN
+3382 WLKQAQAQGNIDWRQVEEIH
-3394 WQQIKEV
+3394 Q
-3401 HESFKYGHSG
+3401 SFKYEHSG
-3411 LGQGAIL
+3411 LGAGAQLALAILLAAVTGGAGAALVGATAGTTTAAIANAALVSLEVTAANSAISNKGNLKAVTKDTFGAKGLKNAAVAGATAGVTQGVIDPALGGKTSNWNNVTKGFDLNTLDGVAGFALHAGAQGVAAGAINTTINGGSLGDNLGQGLVGQATNVVAATAFNFVGSYAQSHWQAAKDANDPATMALWAEGGAGRVAMHALMGGAISSAMGGDFSTGAVAAGASQAMAQVLNNTFDSNPELRAAFSQIVGLTAAGLSEGDVGKAAYVAQMADNYNRQLHYKETLKLEELQKTDPQNAARL
-3418 AIVIIVSVL
+3418 AAAACAMTHCSASVPDDDPNRQRFVEL
-3427 TAGAASGA
+3427 EKTGAQYSAELATLRASGAFEEYSRWDAANDTLLREDPILSKGNSVGRAVAGAAGAASGFGLA
-3435 AASAGSALGASSTGT
+3435 VVSTPACITGVGCALPVLAGVGGAASFLDGVQATRDYFAPYEYTQGQRVADSFSSQTYPGDVNPIKDYGTTAAKYALQVALIKGAGKLAAGPGSSVLVEGVPGGGAKGAGILANAERGTLTEANFAQNKIKSDRSFSEDGQKVYSEMAGTPIKTVEDLASALRAGT
-3450 MAAATATA
+3450 IKPNQLPVDYVDMNGTRLILNTR
-3458 SAGLGNMAATAA
+3458 T
-3470 LTSMASTATVSAINN
+3470 STALEQAAIPRSEWFGRNQTGVEAYQGKTFNDLAADQLKNN
-3485 KGNVSDTLSD
+3485 KLP
-3495 TFNSNSLKGYA
+3495 
-3506 LAATSAGI
+3506 
-3514 AGQLG
+3514 
-3519 YDPTQLGFNAES
+3519 PTG
-3531 AGMVAAKAG
+3531 
-3540 ADSLAKTA
+3540 
-3548 ITGGSLSDNFASSMV
+3548 
-3563 SALITAAGAQGANA
+3563 
-3577 LGNSAMVEGS
+3577 
-3587 PSKVAAHALLGGMK
+3587 
-3601 ALAMGEDFKTGAL
+3601 
-3614 AGGANEAMVSYLADL
+3614 
-3629 VVPEGYEPGKGGAEQ
+3629 
-3644 AKANL
+3644 
-3649 LAMSNVVGLLSSV
+3649 
-3662 VTGGDPQVAADIA
+3662 
-3675 ATATQYN
+3675 
-3682 HLSHSDLTRAAK
+3682 
-3694 ELNACAAKDGGCS
+3694 
-3707 EDVLQKFVTLSREQ
+3707 
-3721 EIAAFQSCAANP
+3721 
-3733 DSCAATSSMVA
+3733 
-3744 NAQARAEQLKDLAAT
+3744 AEQLK
-3759 AVAPNAQH
+3759 
-3767 VFSLL
+3767 
-3772 LAENHEVQ
+3772 
-3780 NALAQVTAGAK
+3780 
-3791 VDSVVQEL
+3791 SV
-3799 QNRLGFSDARKE
+3799 R
-3811 MIRDAMVAAAS
+3811 
-3822 MAVGGKAGRGSAGGA
+3822 
-3837 KDTTRFIDGIK
+3837 
-3848 VVDQKTGQVLQG
+3848 
-3860 TVDLGPTLDR
+3860 P
-3870 IKSGESFP
+3870 
-3878 HRNDGSIFQNRA
+3878 
-3890 SDLPQKPAG
+3890 
-3899 YYTEYVHPTPGIA
+3899 
-3912 GPGPQRIV
+3912 
-3920 VGKGG
+3920 
-3925 EMYYTADHYKTFIP
+3925 
-3939 IKN
+3939 

>member
-1 MDVRQFAFLARQASA
+1 MDVRQFAFLARQTSA

-55 GPGTSLQ
+55 GSGTNLQ

-74 TPNSSGLSH
+74 TPNATGLSH

-126 VILNEVTGGNSSQL
+126 VILNEVTGGNPSQL

-166 GFINTPQVS
+166 GFINTPQVT

-198 SIDGQGLNAGNVDG
+198 SIDGQGLNASNVDG

-220 QINAR
+220 QINAQ
-225 INAGNL
+225 INARNL

-250 GDDGSA
+250 ADDGSA

-290 HLAASAGDIQLHAN
+290 HLAASAGDIQLDAN

-336 LRAQTRGNLTVSN
+336 LRAQTRGNLTISN

-358 LSSGGHLTNSGII
+358 LSSGGQLTNSGII
-371 EAGVNGDKS
+371 EAGVNADNS
-380 RNAHGDVRLDAQ
+380 RNAHGDVHLEAQ
-392 AISNRNSVVAS
+392 AFSNRNSVIAS
-403 RNLDVVSVGDVDNQG
+403 RNLKVV
-418 ATLSA
+418 
-423 QNRLATNATRLN
+423 
-435 NRDHGRLLS
+435 
-444 ANLIKLDIGEV
+444 
-455 HNDHGLISS
+455 
-464 TGGLEINSSRLV
+464 
-476 NNAGKLNSSTIGL
+476 NAGAI
-489 RLATLDNVAGVIWAG
+489 
-504 QMLDINASG
+504 
-513 AMNNQTGSL
+513 
-522 ISQGN
+522 
-527 LQVVGGSLD
+527 
-536 NSGNGRVIA
+536 
-545 KGNLDMTLK
+545 
-554 GGLDNRK
+554 
-561 ATLQTE
+561 
-567 QALTLTSASLNNSQ
+567 
-581 KGRISANLASQVT
+581 
-594 TGDFDNSSEGSLTG
+594 
-608 ADTLTL
+608 
-614 IANQVD
+614 
-620 NHSAGVIAS
+620 
-629 SKALS
+629 
-634 AHFTGLDLHHGQLYS
+634 
-649 DSSLTLNL
+649 
-657 SNGVLDNRGGRLTA
+657 
-671 PTLVLNNLGTVNNQ
+671 
-685 NGEISSAQSFLLKA
+685 
-699 ASLDNGS
+699 
-706 GRVVSQQS
+706 
-714 LALRI
+714 
-719 AGLIDNFSGR
+719 
-729 ISATGVDL
+729 
-737 AAGSLNNVNGVV
+737 
-749 TSRLGLLA
+749 
-757 RIDAAL
+757 
-763 LNQNGD
+763 
-769 LSSAGVTQ
+769 
-777 ISAASLDNRDGQVL
+777 
-791 GNNTV
+791 
-796 QANINGLLDN
+796 DN
-806 RNGTL
+806 RNGSL
-811 RGDSGLQVT
+811 SGANLEARA
-820 VDHLDNR
+820 DHLDNR
-827 DKGALQSPA
+827 SGQIRVTESA
-836 TAYLTGKTLN
+836 TVTAK
-846 NQGGLLSA
+846 
-854 GALTLTLDEADNGG
+854 D
-868 GRIASQSELNAA
+868 
-880 IGILRQ
+880 
-886 QGGELVAQ
+886 
-894 GQLSLTGDHLDNR
+894 LDNR
-907 NGGLLAANQALT
+907 QGRITSQNQLSVNAVTGDNRTGILQGDRS
-919 LKVDHIDNRAGK
+919 LQLVVDH
-931 IAGLTALDVTA
+931 
-942 QHLDNSGGKLL
+942 
-953 AGTEL
+953 
-958 TARVAQLINQQQG
+958 
-971 LLFAKG
+971 
-977 QLHLNGTRLLN
+977 
-988 NNGKLTSLQA
+988 
-998 MTLDLSG
+998 
-1005 ELDNQQGLL
+1005 LDNQQGLL
-1014 TSEAALTLAA
+1014 SG
-1024 MALRN
+1024 R
-1029 DGGSLSSTGN
+1029 
-1039 LVITSQ
+1039 
-1045 GLLSNRGGTVVSNSA
+1045 GTV
-1060 LTLKTASLDNSQQGL
+1060 
-1075 LSGKGAISLHT
+1075 
-1086 GAFDNRQGGRL
+1086 
-1097 TGSDT
+1097 
-1102 LSLSAGQVSN
+1102 
-1112 GEEGSITSTKALMAN
+1112 
-1127 LAGLAQQGGKLYS
+1127 
-1140 NTALS
+1140 
-1145 LDLNGGALD
+1145 
-1154 NRQGVISAPQLSF
+1154 
-1167 GNLAAVDNQGGEI
+1167 
-1180 SGTQGFELVAN
+1180 
-1191 SLDNSSGKVLSSE
+1191 
-1204 NLTLRIDQILNNLK
+1204 
-1218 GLVSARGLVL
+1218 
-1228 NSASLSNRQG
+1228 
-1238 QLSGL
+1238 
-1243 GTIDITSTGL
+1243 DITSSGL

-1264 HLLRVQAGAIDNREG
+1264 SLLRVQAGAIDNREG
-1279 EIAGKQDI
+1279 EIVGQQDV
-1287 EVRTAGLDNQN
+1287 EVRTEGLDNQN
-1298 GKLIAEGA
+1298 GKLIAQGA
-1306 LLLAGAHLDNR
+1306 LLLTGAHLDNR

-1335 DNRSGELSSQ
+1335 DNRGGELSSE
-1345 ADIELSGDQL
+1345 ADIELSGGQL

-1361 QVLAQGS
+1361 QVLARGS
-1368 LILAYAKVI
+1368 LILAYANVL
-1377 NRAKGLLFGKAGI
+1377 NRAKGLLSGKAGI

-1403 LLSQRKIDLLLTG
+1403 LLSQRNIDLLLTG

-1471 LTLSSAGLDN
+1471 LTLSSASLDN
-1481 SQAGR
+1481 SQGGR

-1533 TATLQGLDTRAGQFF
+1533 TATLQGLATQAGQFF

-1559 GDLDNRQGL
+1559 GDLDNREGL

-1575 LHNIGAVNN
+1575 LRNVGAVYN
-1584 QGGEISSG
+1584 QGGEISSS
-1592 QAFTLKARSLENS
+1592 QAFTLKARSLDNS
-1605 GGKLLSNQ
+1605 AGKLLSNQ
-1613 TLTLHIEQAL
+1613 TLTLHIERAL

-1631 AAALSVQVGSLD
+1631 AAALSVQAGSLD

-1648 LTSRSDLNMTSQ
+1648 LTSRSDLNLTSQ

-1665 RSNGLINAATVLDI
+1665 RNNGLINAAVMLDI

-1684 DNQGGQLLGNH
+1684 DNQGGQLLGNR

-1706 NNSVGLINGEGPL
+1706 NNSAGLINGEGPL

-1735 SNQGYTLASAQLDNR
+1735 SNQSYTLTSAQLDNR

-1778 GVHLQGSS
+1778 GVNLQGSS

-1791 NGTVSSREGNL
+1791 NGTVSSRDGNL

-1816 ALASAERLDID
+1816 ALASAGRLDID

-1834 QGGMLSSGA
+1834 QGGILSSGA

-1861 DSGAELTVQA
+1861 DSGAELTVRA
-1871 ADLSNRAGTV
+1871 THLSNRAGTV

-1892 QLDNTSGR
+1892 QLDNTSGQ
-1900 WVSNG
+1900 WASNG

-2039 ESLDNRGGILSS
+2039 GSLDNRGGILSS

-2097 ASITTAELN
+2097 ASITTADLN

-2125 TNAGQMAGG
+2125 TNAGQIAGG

-2176 DDASVYRVGG
+2176 DGASVYRVGG

-2194 IEIANADLTVEA
+2194 IEMANADLTVDA

-2293 GKLASDGDLSLSMG
+2293 GKLASDGDLWLGLSGTYAGNGRVTSLGNLQIDAAQLQLATPASITSGAGLKLGVG

-2318 VDAAG
+2318 VDDAG

-2332 GTLGSAQSLT
+2332 GTLGSARSLT
-2342 LKTGALLNEQGL
+2342 LKTGALLNERGL

-2377 LANLSID
+2377 LANLRID
-2384 RDGNGGHARLIRNS
+2384 RDNNGGHASLIRNS
-2398 SSTLESDGSMS
+2398 SSTLQSDGNMS

-2430 TGKIYQVACTEGVN
+2430 TGKIYQVACIEGVN

-2458 LERQKLEVTEA
+2458 LERQKLEVTQA

-2503 SVTNLFNLGIE
+2503 SVTNLFNRGIE

-2525 TNRQRGAG
+2525 TNRQRGG
-2533 GLFTEANAFN
+2533 RGLIRAANAFN
-2543 AQYWLEGDRYD
+2543 EQYWLEGARYD
-2554 ANNVSGLEAG
+2554 ANNLSGLEAG
-2564 IGHFL
+2564 ISNFL
-2569 AYMEAELP
+2569 AYTETELP
-2577 EFALVTQLAIG
+2577 QYARVTQLATS

-2603 ITAQNNFDSSVVRN
+2603 ITTQNNFDNSVVRN
-2617 DYHYVGSGTR
+2617 DYHYVSSGART
-2627 ADAGASGSD
+2627 DTGASGSD

-2659 SLPGFSLPT
+2659 SLPGFSLPSGE
-2668 AQHGL
+2668 HGL

-2678 QAATDT
+2678 LAATDT
-2684 AAKQADAALHRWTLG
+2684 AAKQADAAPHSWTIG
-2699 SASIDVAQR
+2699 SASIDAAQR
-2708 TQTADISQGRT
+2708 TQTADTSEGRT
-2719 FQVEGQASVELTDR
+2719 VQVEG
-2733 DVQVASHQ
+2733 QVASHQ
-2741 TTDIDNLPGAITVA
+2741 AMDGHVPG
-2755 DLSPST
+2755 S
-2761 APDLLLPGRT
+2761 
-2771 DAEAAIG
+2771 
-2778 NTQATGTAT
+2778 
-2787 TDLQAQTGVDAYTIN
+2787 IN
-2802 RVQGLPETQS
+2802 RVQGLPGTQS
-2812 TTPAHKYL
+2812 TSPAHKYL

-2871 TGQRFIDGQHSDEAM
+2871 TGQRFIDGQHSDEAL

-2901 NLSVGTTLT
+2901 GLSVGTTLT

-2927 KVNGQNVLVP
+2927 KVNGENVLVP
-2937 VLYLAHANNRLG
+2937 VLYLAQANNRLG
-2949 PNGAL
+2949 PDGAL
-2954 VAGRD
+2954 IAGRD

-2989 NSGLVQAGNRLDL
+2989 NSGLVQAGGRLDL

-3041 SSGYRSERRD
+3041 SSGHRSERRD

-3073 NNVGGVSQAGN
+3073 NDVGGVLQAGN

-3096 ASAQQAESNDLGRK
+3096 ASAEQIESNDRGRK
-3110 AHSSSVTQHG
+3110 ANSSSITQHG

-3172 TKKVTAQQD
+3172 TKKVTAQED

-3195 IALTAGRDMALVSS
+3195 IALTAGKDMALVSS

-3340 LVAQGTLAI
+3340 LVAQGALVINAANSI
-3349 KATEGL
+3349 S
-3355 NIDIKHIDQN
+3355 IDVKKVDKQ
-3365 TVSQTIDT
+3365 TVAQTVDA
-3373 MVQADPQLA
+3373 MVAADPKLA
-3382 WLKEAEARGDVN
+3382 WLKQAQAQGNIDWRQVEEIH
-3394 WQQIKEV
+3394 Q
-3401 HESFKYGHSG
+3401 SFKYEHSG
-3411 LGQGAIL
+3411 LGAGAQLALAILLAAVTGGAGAALVGATAGTTTAAIANAALVSLEVTAANSAISNKGNLKAVTKDTFGAKGLKNAAVAGATAGVTQGVIDPALGGKTSNWNNVTKGFDLNTLDGVAGFALHAGAQGVAAGAINTTINGGSLGDNLGQGLVGQATNVVAATAFNFVGSYAQSHWQAAKDANDPATMALWAEGGAGRVAMHALMGGAISSAMGGDFSTGAVAAGASQAMAQVLNNTFDSNPELRAAFSQIVGLTAAGLSEGDVGKAAYVAQMADNYNRQLHYKETLKLEELQKADPQNAARL
-3418 AIVIIVSVL
+3418 AAAACAMTHCSASVPDDDPNRQRFVEL
-3427 TAGAASGA
+3427 EKTGAQYSAELATLRASGAFEEYSRWDAANDTLLREDPILSKGNSVGRAVAGAAGAASGFGLA
-3435 AASAGSALGASSTGT
+3435 VVSTPACITGVGCALPVLAGVGGAASFLDGVQATRDYFAPYEYTQGQRVADSFSSQTYPGDVNPIKDYGTTAAKYALQVALIKGAGKLAAGPGSSVLVEGVPGGGAKGAGILANAERGTLTEANFAQNKIKSDRSFSEDGQKVYSEMAGTPIKTVEDLASALRAGT
-3450 MAAATATA
+3450 IKPNQLPVDYVDMNGTRLILNTR
-3458 SAGLGNMAATAA
+3458 T
-3470 LTSMASTATVSAINN
+3470 STALEQAAIPRSEWFGRNQTGVEAYQGKTFNDLAADQLKNN
-3485 KGNVSDTLSD
+3485 KLP
-3495 TFNSNSLKGYA
+3495 
-3506 LAATSAGI
+3506 
-3514 AGQLG
+3514 
-3519 YDPTQLGFNAES
+3519 PTG
-3531 AGMVAAKAG
+3531 
-3540 ADSLAKTA
+3540 
-3548 ITGGSLSDNFASSMV
+3548 
-3563 SALITAAGAQGANA
+3563 
-3577 LGNSAMVEGS
+3577 
-3587 PSKVAAHALLGGMK
+3587 
-3601 ALAMGEDFKTGAL
+3601 
-3614 AGGANEAMVSYLADL
+3614 
-3629 VVPEGYEPGKGGAEQ
+3629 
-3644 AKANL
+3644 
-3649 LAMSNVVGLLSSV
+3649 
-3662 VTGGDPQVAADIA
+3662 
-3675 ATATQYN
+3675 
-3682 HLSHSDLTRAAK
+3682 
-3694 ELNACAAKDGGCS
+3694 
-3707 EDVLQKFVTLSREQ
+3707 
-3721 EIAAFQSCAANP
+3721 
-3733 DSCAATSSMVA
+3733 
-3744 NAQARAEQLKDLAAT
+3744 AEQLK
-3759 AVAPNAQH
+3759 
-3767 VFSLL
+3767 
-3772 LAENHEVQ
+3772 
-3780 NALAQVTAGAK
+3780 
-3791 VDSVVQEL
+3791 SV
-3799 QNRLGFSDARKE
+3799 R
-3811 MIRDAMVAAAS
+3811 
-3822 MAVGGKAGRGSAGGA
+3822 
-3837 KDTTRFIDGIK
+3837 
-3848 VVDQKTGQVLQG
+3848 
-3860 TVDLGPTLDR
+3860 P
-3870 IKSGESFP
+3870 
-3878 HRNDGSIFQNRA
+3878 
-3890 SDLPQKPAG
+3890 
-3899 YYTEYVHPTPGIA
+3899 
-3912 GPGPQRIV
+3912 
-3920 VGKGG
+3920 
-3925 EMYYTADHYKTFIP
+3925 
-3939 IKN
+3939 

>member
-1 MDVRQFAFLARQASA
+1 MDVRQFAFLARQTSA

-55 GPGTSLQ
+55 GSGTSLQ

-74 TPNSSGLSH
+74 TPNATGLSH

-126 VILNEVTGGNSSQL
+126 VILNEVTGGNPSQL

-166 GFINTPQVS
+166 GFINTPQVT

-198 SIDGQGLNAGNVDG
+198 SIDGQGLNASNVDG

-220 QINAR
+220 QINAQ
-225 INAGNL
+225 INARNL

-250 GDDGSA
+250 ADDGSA

-290 HLAASAGDIQLHAN
+290 HLAASAGDIQLDAN

-336 LRAQTRGNLTVSN
+336 LQAQTRGNLTISN

-358 LSSGGHLTNSGII
+358 LSSGGQLTNSGII
-371 EAGVNGDKS
+371 EAGVNADNS
-380 RNAHGDVRLDAQ
+380 RNAHGDVHLEAQ
-392 AISNRNSVVAS
+392 AFSNRNSVVAS
-403 RNLDVVSVGDVDNQG
+403 RNLKVVSAGAIDNRNG
-418 ATLSA
+418 SLS
-423 QNRLATNATRLN
+423 
-435 NRDHGRLLS
+435 G
-444 ANLIKLDIGEV
+444 ANLEARA
-455 HNDHGLISS
+455 DH
-464 TGGLEINSSRLV
+464 
-476 NNAGKLNSSTIGL
+476 
-489 RLATLDNVAGVIWAG
+489 
-504 QMLDINASG
+504 
-513 AMNNQTGSL
+513 
-522 ISQGN
+522 
-527 LQVVGGSLD
+527 
-536 NSGNGRVIA
+536 
-545 KGNLDMTLK
+545 
-554 GGLDNRK
+554 LDNRSGQIR
-561 ATLQTE
+561 ATE
-567 QALTLTSASLNNSQ
+567 SAT
-581 KGRISANLASQVT
+581 VT
-594 TGDFDNSSEGSLTG
+594 AKD
-608 ADTLTL
+608 
-614 IANQVD
+614 
-620 NHSAGVIAS
+620 
-629 SKALS
+629 
-634 AHFTGLDLHHGQLYS
+634 
-649 DSSLTLNL
+649 
-657 SNGVLDNRGGRLTA
+657 LDNR
-671 PTLVLNNLGTVNNQ
+671 Q
-685 NGEISSAQSFLLKA
+685 
-699 ASLDNGS
+699 
-706 GRVVSQQS
+706 
-714 LALRI
+714 
-719 AGLIDNFSGR
+719 GR
-729 ISATGVDL
+729 ITSQNQL
-737 AAGSLNNVNGVV
+737 SVNAVKG
-749 TSRLGLLA
+749 
-757 RIDAAL
+757 
-763 LNQNGD
+763 
-769 LSSAGVTQ
+769 
-777 ISAASLDNRDGQVL
+777 DNR
-791 GNNTV
+791 T
-796 QANINGLLDN
+796 
-806 RNGTL
+806 GTL
-811 RGDSGLQVT
+811 RGDRSLQLA
-820 VDHLDNR
+820 VDH
-827 DKGALQSPA
+827 
-836 TAYLTGKTLN
+836 
-846 NQGGLLSA
+846 
-854 GALTLTLDEADNGG
+854 
-868 GRIASQSELNAA
+868 
-880 IGILRQ
+880 
-886 QGGELVAQ
+886 
-894 GQLSLTGDHLDNR
+894 
-907 NGGLLAANQALT
+907 
-919 LKVDHIDNRAGK
+919 
-931 IAGLTALDVTA
+931 
-942 QHLDNSGGKLL
+942 
-953 AGTEL
+953 
-958 TARVAQLINQQQG
+958 
-971 LLFAKG
+971 
-977 QLHLNGTRLLN
+977 
-988 NNGKLTSLQA
+988 
-998 MTLDLSG
+998 
-1005 ELDNQQGLL
+1005 LDNQQGLL
-1014 TSEAALTLAA
+1014 SG
-1024 MALRN
+1024 R
-1029 DGGSLSSTGN
+1029 
-1039 LVITSQ
+1039 
-1045 GLLSNRGGTVVSNSA
+1045 GTV
-1060 LTLKTASLDNSQQGL
+1060 
-1075 LSGKGAISLHT
+1075 
-1086 GAFDNRQGGRL
+1086 
-1097 TGSDT
+1097 
-1102 LSLSAGQVSN
+1102 
-1112 GEEGSITSTKALMAN
+1112 
-1127 LAGLAQQGGKLYS
+1127 
-1140 NTALS
+1140 
-1145 LDLNGGALD
+1145 
-1154 NRQGVISAPQLSF
+1154 
-1167 GNLAAVDNQGGEI
+1167 
-1180 SGTQGFELVAN
+1180 
-1191 SLDNSSGKVLSSE
+1191 
-1204 NLTLRIDQILNNLK
+1204 
-1218 GLVSARGLVL
+1218 
-1228 NSASLSNRQG
+1228 
-1238 QLSGL
+1238 
-1243 GTIDITSTGL
+1243 DITSSGL

-1264 HLLRVQAGAIDNREG
+1264 SLLRVQAGAIDNREG
-1279 EIAGKQDI
+1279 EIVGQQDV
-1287 EVRTAGLDNQN
+1287 EVRTEGLDNQN
-1298 GKLIAEGA
+1298 GKLIAQGT
-1306 LLLAGAHLDNR
+1306 LLLTGAHLDNR

-1335 DNRSGELSSQ
+1335 DNRGGELSSQ
-1345 ADIELSGDQL
+1345 ADIELSGGQL

-1361 QVLAQGS
+1361 QVLARGS
-1368 LILAYAKVI
+1368 LILAYANVL
-1377 NRAKGLLFGKAGI
+1377 NRAKGLLSGKAGI

-1403 LLSQRKIDLLLTG
+1403 LLSQRNIDLLLTG

-1428 GALHLNVGSL
+1428 GALHLNVRSL

-1471 LTLSSAGLDN
+1471 LTLSSASLDN
-1481 SQAGR
+1481 SQGGR

-1533 TATLQGLDTRAGQFF
+1533 TATLQGLATRAGQFF

-1575 LHNIGAVNN
+1575 LRNVGAVYN

-1592 QAFTLKARSLENS
+1592 QAFTLKARSLDNS
-1605 GGKLLSNQ
+1605 AGKLLSNQ

-1631 AAALSVQVGSLD
+1631 AAALSVQTGSLD

-1648 LTSRSDLNMTSQ
+1648 LTSRSDLNLTSQ

-1665 RSNGLINAATVLDI
+1665 RNNGLINAATVLDI

-1684 DNQGGQLLGNH
+1684 DNQGGQLLGNR

-1706 NNSVGLINGEGPL
+1706 NNSAGLINGEGPL

-1735 SNQGYTLASAQLDNR
+1735 SNQSYTLTSAQLDNR

-1756 SGQLSVIS
+1756 SGHLSVIS

-1778 GVHLQGSS
+1778 GVNLQGSS

-1791 NGTVSSREGNL
+1791 NGTVSSRDGNL

-1816 ALASAERLDID
+1816 ALASAGRLDID

-1834 QGGMLSSGA
+1834 QGGILSSGA
-1843 GQSLTVQD
+1843 GQSLTVQE

-1861 DSGAELTVQA
+1861 DSGAELTVRA
-1871 ADLSNRAGTV
+1871 TDLSNRAGTV

-1892 QLDNTSGR
+1892 QLDNTSGQ
-1900 WVSNG
+1900 WASNG

-1960 RGTLAALDQLTVD
+1960 RGTLAALDQLTVE

-2016 TRGAINNANGR
+2016 TRGAVNNANGR
-2027 LIAQNGDLILNA
+2027 LIAQNGDLVLNA
-2039 ESLDNRGGILSS
+2039 GSLDNRGGILSS

-2058 RMAGSLLNAQGTLQG
+2058 RMAGSVLNAQGTLQG

-2097 ASITTAELN
+2097 ASITTADLN

-2125 TNAGQMAGG
+2125 TNAGQIAGG

-2176 DDASVYRVGG
+2176 DGASVYRVGG
-2186 VLDNQGGV
+2186 VLDNQSGV
-2194 IEIANADLTVEA
+2194 IEIANADLTVDA

-2293 GKLASDGDLSLSMG
+2293 GKLASDGDLWLGLSGTYSGNGRVTSLGNLQIDAAQLQLATPASITSGAGLKLAVG

-2318 VDAAG
+2318 VDDAV

-2342 LKTGALLNEQGL
+2342 LKTNALLNERGL

-2377 LANLSID
+2377 LANLRID
-2384 RDGNGGHARLIRNS
+2384 RDGSGGHASLIRNS
-2398 SSTLESDGSMS
+2398 SSTLQSDGSMS

-2430 TGKIYQVACTEGVN
+2430 TGKIYQVACIEGVN

-2458 LERQKLEVTEA
+2458 LERQKLEVTQA

-2503 SVTNLFNLGIE
+2503 SVTNLFNRGIE

-2525 TNRQRGAG
+2525 TNRQRGG
-2533 GLFTEANAFN
+2533 SGLIRAADAFN
-2543 AQYWLEGDRYD
+2543 EQYWLEGARYD
-2554 ANNVSGLEAG
+2554 ANNLSGLEAG
-2564 IGHFL
+2564 ISNFL
-2569 AYMEAELP
+2569 AYTETELP
-2577 EFALVTQLAIG
+2577 QYARVTQLATS

-2603 ITAQNNFDSSVVRN
+2603 ISTQNNFDNSVVRN
-2617 DYHYVGSGTR
+2617 DYHYVSSGART
-2627 ADAGASGSD
+2627 DTGASGSD

-2659 SLPGFSLPT
+2659 SLPGFSLPSGE
-2668 AQHGL
+2668 HGL

-2684 AAKQADAALHRWTLG
+2684 AAKQFDAAPHSWTIG
-2699 SASIDVAQR
+2699 SASIDAAQR
-2708 TQTADISQGRT
+2708 TQTADPNQGRT
-2719 FQVEGQASVELTDR
+2719 FEVEG
-2733 DVQVASHQ
+2733 QVASHLP
-2741 TTDIDNLPGAITVA
+2741 TDDNALGSVAGQETSIT
-2755 DLSPST
+2755 L
-2761 APDLLLPGRT
+2761 
-2771 DAEAAIG
+2771 
-2778 NTQATGTAT
+2778 
-2787 TDLQAQTGVDAYTIN
+2787 N

-2812 TTPAHKYL
+2812 TSPAHKYL

-2871 TGQRFIDGQHSDEAM
+2871 TGQRFIDGQHSDEAL

-2901 NLSVGTTLT
+2901 GLSVGTTLT

-2937 VLYLAHANNRLG
+2937 VLYLAQANNRLG
-2949 PNGAL
+2949 PDGAL
-2954 VAGRD
+2954 IAGRD

-2979 LSASAGNNLV
+2979 LSANAGNNLV
-2989 NSGLVQAGNRLDL
+2989 NSGLVQAGGRLDL

-3073 NNVGGVSQAGN
+3073 NNVGGVLQAGN

-3096 ASAQQAESNDLGRK
+3096 ASAEQIERNDRGRK
-3110 AHSSSVTQHG
+3110 ANSSSITQHG

-3132 AGRDLTAIAS
+3132 AGRDLTATAS

-3172 TKKVTAQQD
+3172 TKKVTAQED

-3195 IALTAGRDMALVSS
+3195 IALTAGKDMALVSS

-3220 AGENLELLAAQ
+3220 AGEKLELLAAQ

-3311 ESHEKSSSDLAWMS
+3311 ESHEKSSSDLAWTS
-3325 MGGKGRTDETVRQSE
+3325 MEGKGRTDETVRQSE

-3435 AASAGSALGASSTGT
+3435 AASAGTALGASSTGT

-3485 KGNVSDTLSD
+3485 KGKVSDTLSD

-3519 YDPTQLGFNAES
+3519 YDPTQLAFNAES

-3614 AGGANEAMVSYLADL
+3614 AGGANEAMVSYLADR
-3629 VVPEGYEPGKGGAEQ
+3629 VMPEGYEPGKGGAEQ

-3707 EDVLQKFVTLSREQ
+3707 EDVLQNFARLSREQ
-3721 EIAAFQSCAANP
+3721 EIAAFQSCATNP
-3733 DSCAATSSMVA
+3733 DSCATTSSMVA

-3767 VFSLL
+3767 VFALL
-3772 LAENHEVQ
+3772 LAENNEVQ

-3822 MAVGGKAGRGSAGGA
+3822 MAVGGKAGRGAEKPKVDTTPRVPRSASNLEGGPLQSASQVSGRFKLDGGPINGTVYRADNQGNITSYAVYDSAGMILKRVDVTGA
-3837 KDTTRFIDGIK
+3837 AHASISTPHVIEYGRNKLPD
-3848 VVDQKTGQVLQG
+3848 G
-3860 TVDLGPTLDR
+3860 TVRVQSPSTKLAPR
-3870 IKSGESFP
+3870 
-3878 HRNDGSIFQNRA
+3878 
-3890 SDLPQKPAG
+3890 PANPD
-3899 YYTEYVHPTPGIA
+3899 E
-3912 GPGPQRIV
+3912 
-3920 VGKGG
+3920 
-3925 EMYYTADHYKTFIP
+3925 IP
-3939 IKN
+3939 

>member
-1 MDVRQFAFLARQASA
+1 MDVRQFAFLARQTSA

-74 TPNSSGLSH
+74 TPNATGLSH

-97 LNNATGRTQNTQLG
+97 LNNATSRTQSTQLG
-111 GIIVGNPNLAGSAAN
+111 GLIVGNPNLAGSAAN
-126 VILNEVTGGNSSQL
+126 VILNEVTGGNPSQL

-166 GFINTPQVS
+166 GFINTPQVT

-198 SIDGQGLNAGNVDG
+198 SIDGQGLNASNVDG

-220 QINAR
+220 QINAQ
-225 INAGNL
+225 INARNL
-231 AIVAGRN
+231 AIVAGRS

-250 GDDGSA
+250 ADDGSA

-290 HLAASAGDIQLHAN
+290 YLAASAGDIQLDAN

-314 SGAVNVTAQS
+314 SGAVNLTAHD
-324 LDAQGPVYAGSQ
+324 LDAQGPVHAGSQ
-336 LRAQTRGNLTVSN
+336 LRVQTRGNLTVAN
-349 NLAARDSIT
+349 NLTARDSIT
-358 LSSGGHLTNSGII
+358 LSSGGQLTNSGII

-380 RNAHGDVRLDAQ
+380 RNAHGDVRLEAQ
-392 AISNRNSVVAS
+392 AFSNRNSVVAS
-403 RNLDVVSVGDVDNQG
+403 RNL
-418 ATLSA
+418 
-423 QNRLATNATRLN
+423 
-435 NRDHGRLLS
+435 
-444 ANLIKLDIGEV
+444 K
-455 HNDHGLISS
+455 
-464 TGGLEINSSRLV
+464 
-476 NNAGKLNSSTIGL
+476 
-489 RLATLDNVAGVIWAG
+489 
-504 QMLDINASG
+504 
-513 AMNNQTGSL
+513 
-522 ISQGN
+522 
-527 LQVVGGSLD
+527 VVG
-536 NSGNGRVIA
+536 
-545 KGNLDMTLK
+545 K
-554 GGLDNRK
+554 
-561 ATLQTE
+561 
-567 QALTLTSASLNNSQ
+567 
-581 KGRISANLASQVT
+581 
-594 TGDFDNSSEGSLTG
+594 
-608 ADTLTL
+608 
-614 IANQVD
+614 
-620 NHSAGVIAS
+620 
-629 SKALS
+629 
-634 AHFTGLDLHHGQLYS
+634 
-649 DSSLTLNL
+649 
-657 SNGVLDNRGGRLTA
+657 
-671 PTLVLNNLGTVNNQ
+671 
-685 NGEISSAQSFLLKA
+685 
-699 ASLDNGS
+699 
-706 GRVVSQQS
+706 
-714 LALRI
+714 
-719 AGLIDNFSGR
+719 
-729 ISATGVDL
+729 
-737 AAGSLNNVNGVV
+737 
-749 TSRLGLLA
+749 
-757 RIDAAL
+757 DA
-763 LNQNGD
+763 
-769 LSSAGVTQ
+769 
-777 ISAASLDNRDGQVL
+777 I
-791 GNNTV
+791 
-796 QANINGLLDN
+796 DN

-811 RGDSGLQVT
+811 SGANLEARA
-820 VDHLDNR
+820 DHLDNR
-827 DKGALQSPA
+827 SGQIRAIESA
-836 TAYLTGKTLN
+836 TVTAK
-846 NQGGLLSA
+846 
-854 GALTLTLDEADNGG
+854 D
-868 GRIASQSELNAA
+868 
-880 IGILRQ
+880 
-886 QGGELVAQ
+886 
-894 GQLSLTGDHLDNR
+894 LDNR
-907 NGGLLAANQALT
+907 QGRITSQNQLSVNAVNGDNRTGTLRGDRSLQLA
-919 LKVDHIDNRAGK
+919 VDH
-931 IAGLTALDVTA
+931 
-942 QHLDNSGGKLL
+942 
-953 AGTEL
+953 
-958 TARVAQLINQQQG
+958 
-971 LLFAKG
+971 
-977 QLHLNGTRLLN
+977 
-988 NNGKLTSLQA
+988 
-998 MTLDLSG
+998 
-1005 ELDNQQGLL
+1005 LDNQQGLL
-1014 TSEAALTLAA
+1014 SG
-1024 MALRN
+1024 R
-1029 DGGSLSSTGN
+1029 
-1039 LVITSQ
+1039 
-1045 GLLSNRGGTVVSNSA
+1045 GTV
-1060 LTLKTASLDNSQQGL
+1060 
-1075 LSGKGAISLHT
+1075 
-1086 GAFDNRQGGRL
+1086 
-1097 TGSDT
+1097 
-1102 LSLSAGQVSN
+1102 
-1112 GEEGSITSTKALMAN
+1112 
-1127 LAGLAQQGGKLYS
+1127 
-1140 NTALS
+1140 
-1145 LDLNGGALD
+1145 
-1154 NRQGVISAPQLSF
+1154 
-1167 GNLAAVDNQGGEI
+1167 
-1180 SGTQGFELVAN
+1180 
-1191 SLDNSSGKVLSSE
+1191 
-1204 NLTLRIDQILNNLK
+1204 
-1218 GLVSARGLVL
+1218 
-1228 NSASLSNRQG
+1228 
-1238 QLSGL
+1238 
-1243 GTIDITSTGL
+1243 DITSSGL

-1264 HLLRVQAGAIDNREG
+1264 SLLRVQAGAIDNREG
-1279 EIAGKQDI
+1279 EIVGQQDV
-1287 EVRTAGLDNQN
+1287 EVRTEGLDNQN
-1298 GKLIAEGA
+1298 GKLIAQGA

-1335 DNRSGELSSQ
+1335 DNRGGELSSQ

-1368 LILAYAKVI
+1368 LILAYANVL
-1377 NRAKGLLFGKAGI
+1377 NRAKGLLSGKAGI
-1390 DLRADS
+1390 NLRADS

-1403 LLSQRKIDLLLTG
+1403 LLSQRNIDLLLTG

-1471 LTLSSAGLDN
+1471 LTLSSTSLDN
-1481 SQAGR
+1481 SQGGR

-1493 KLTTGAFNND
+1493 KLTTGVFNNE

-1533 TATLQGLDTRAGQFF
+1533 TATLQGLATRAGQFF

-1559 GDLDNRQGL
+1559 GDLDNREGL

-1575 LHNIGAVNN
+1575 LRNVGAVYN
-1584 QGGEISSG
+1584 QGGEISSS
-1592 QAFTLKARSLENS
+1592 QAFTFKARSLDNS
-1605 GGKLLSNQ
+1605 AGKLLSNQ
-1613 TLTLHIEQAL
+1613 TLTVHIEQAL
-1623 ANLKGQIA
+1623 TNLKGQIA
-1631 AAALSVQVGSLD
+1631 AAALSVQAGSLD

-1648 LTSRSDLNMTSQ
+1648 LTSRSDLNLISQ
-1660 GSLLN
+1660 GNLLN
-1665 RSNGLINAATVLDI
+1665 RNNGVINAATVLDV

-1684 DNQGGQLLGNH
+1684 DNRGGQLLGNR

-1706 NNSVGLINGEGPL
+1706 NNSAGLINGEGPL

-1726 VDNRNGEIS
+1726 VDNHNGEIS
-1735 SNQGYTLASAQLDNR
+1735 SNQSYTLTSAQLDNR
-1750 AGKIIS
+1750 AGKVIS

-1778 GVHLQGSS
+1778 GVNLQGSS

-1791 NGTVSSREGNL
+1791 NGTVSSRDGNL

-1816 ALASAERLDID
+1816 ALASAGRLDID

-1834 QGGMLSSGA
+1834 QGGILSSGA

-1861 DSGAELTVQA
+1861 DSGAELTVRA
-1871 ADLSNRAGTV
+1871 TDLSNRAGTV

-1892 QLDNTSGR
+1892 QLDNTSGQ
-1900 WVSNG
+1900 WASNG

-1954 SLDNRN
+1954 GLDNRN
-1960 RGTLAALDQLTVD
+1960 RGTLAAHDQLTLN

-2016 TRGAINNANGR
+2016 TRGAIDNANGR
-2027 LIAQNGDLILNA
+2027 LIAQNGDLVLNA
-2039 ESLDNRGGILSS
+2039 GSLDNRGGILSS

-2097 ASITTAELN
+2097 ASITTADLN

-2120 NANTL
+2120 NADTL
-2125 TNAGQMAGG
+2125 TNAGQIAGG

-2176 DDASVYRVGG
+2176 DGASVYHVGG

-2194 IEIANADLTVEA
+2194 IEIANADLTVDA

-2257 QAGRLTIKVG
+2257 QAGRLTLKVG

-2293 GKLASDGDLSLSMG
+2293 GKLASDGDLWLGLSGTYSGNGRVTSLGSLQIDAAQLQLATPASITSGAGLKLGVG
-2307 GTLLNR
+2307 GALLNR

-2318 VDAAG
+2318 VDDAG

-2342 LKTGALLNEQGL
+2342 LKTGALLNERGL

-2377 LANLSID
+2377 LANLRID
-2384 RDGNGGHARLIRNS
+2384 RDGNGGHASLIRNS
-2398 SSTLESDGSMS
+2398 SSTLQSDGSMS

-2430 TGKIYQVACTEGVN
+2430 TGKIYQVACIEGVN

-2458 LERQKLEVTEA
+2458 LERQKLEVTQA

-2491 SSTIATGGNLNA
+2491 SSTIVTGGNLNA

-2533 GLFTEANAFN
+2533 GLLTEANAFN
-2543 AQYWLEGDRYD
+2543 TQYWLEGDQYD

-2564 IGHFL
+2564 ISHFL
-2569 AYMEAELP
+2569 AYMETELP
-2577 EFALVTQLAIG
+2577 DFARVTQLATG

-2595 IQAVGDVN
+2595 IQAVGDVS
-2603 ITAQNNFDSSVVRN
+2603 ITTQNNFDNSVVRN
-2617 DYHYVGSGTR
+2617 DYHYVSSGTR
-2627 ADAGASGSD
+2627 TDTGASGSD

-2659 SLPGFSLPT
+2659 SLPGFSLPSGE
-2668 AQHGL
+2668 HGL

-2678 QAATDT
+2678 LAATDT
-2684 AAKQADAALHRWTLG
+2684 AAKQADAAAHSWTIG
-2699 SASIDVAQR
+2699 SASIDAAQR
-2708 TQTADISQGRT
+2708 TETADTSEGRT
-2719 FQVEGQASVELTDR
+2719 VHVEG
-2733 DVQVASHQ
+2733 QVASHQ
-2741 TTDIDNLPGAITVA
+2741 ATDGHVPG
-2755 DLSPST
+2755 S
-2761 APDLLLPGRT
+2761 
-2771 DAEAAIG
+2771 
-2778 NTQATGTAT
+2778 
-2787 TDLQAQTGVDAYTIN
+2787 IN

-2812 TTPAHKYL
+2812 SSPPHKYL

-2833 LSSDYLLAGL
+2833 LSSDYLLTGL

-2871 TGQRFIDGQHSDEAM
+2871 TGQRFIDGQHSDEAL

-2901 NLSVGTTLT
+2901 GLSVGTTLT

-2937 VLYLAHANNRLG
+2937 VLYLAQANNRLG
-2949 PNGAL
+2949 PDGAL
-2954 VAGRD
+2954 IAGRD

-2979 LSASAGNNLV
+2979 LSASAGNHLV
-2989 NSGLVQAGNRLDL
+2989 NSGLVQAGGRLDL

-3073 NNVGGVSQAGN
+3073 NNVGGVLQAGN
-3084 DLTLAAGRDINF
+3084 DLTLAAGRDINIT
-3096 ASAQQAESNDLGRK
+3096 SAEQVESNDRGRK
-3110 AHSSSVTQHG
+3110 ANSSSVTQHG

-3153 AVGDLTLSS
+3153 AVDDLTLSS

-3172 TKKVTAQQD
+3172 TKKVTAQED

-3195 IALTAGRDMALVSS
+3195 IALTAGKDMALVSS

-3231 DSDYSLYDKKKKGSL
+3231 DSDYSLYDTKKKGSL

-3299 AVDFEGVKDLKQ
+3299 AVDFEGMKDLKQ
-3311 ESHEKSSSDLAWMS
+3311 ESHEKSSSDLAWTS

-3340 LVAQGTLAI
+3340 LVAQGALVIRA
-3349 KATEGL
+3349 AEGL
-3355 NIDIKHIDQN
+3355 NIDIKHIDQS

-3373 MVQADPQLA
+3373 MVQVDPQLA

-3401 HESFKYGHSG
+3401 HESFKYEHSG
-3411 LGQGAIL
+3411 LGQGAML
-3418 AIVIIVSVL
+3418 AIVIIVSAL

-3435 AASAGSALGASSTGT
+3435 AASAGTALGASSTGT

-3485 KGNVSDTLSD
+3485 KGKVGDTLSD

-3519 YDPTQLGFNAES
+3519 YDPTRLGFDTDS
-3531 AGMVAAKAG
+3531 AGLVAAKAG
-3540 ADSLAKTA
+3540 ADSLAKTV

-3614 AGGANEAMVSYLADL
+3614 AGGANEAMVSYLADR
-3629 VVPEGYEPGKGGAEQ
+3629 VMPEGYEPGKGGAEQ

-3682 HLSHSDLTRAAK
+3682 HLSHSDLTRAAN

-3707 EDVLQKFVTLSREQ
+3707 EDVLQKFVRLSREQ
-3721 EIAAFQSCAANP
+3721 EIAAFQSCATNP
-3733 DSCAATSSMVA
+3733 DSCATTSSMVA

-3772 LAENHEVQ
+3772 LAENNEVQ

-3811 MIRDAMVAAAS
+3811 TIRDAMVAAAS
-3822 MAVGGKAGRGSAGGA
+3822 MGVGGKAGRGSAGGA
-3837 KDTTRFIDGIK
+3837 KGSSGAESAINQGRLNSQLLAEEVASGHAFQK
-3848 VVDQKTGQVLQG
+3848 HVVERQEFA
-3860 TVDLGPTLDR
+3860 DLGISTKNQFQNFVENIVSNPAIDRRQSVDGTMYYLDSSTKTIVIR
-3870 IKSGESFP
+3870 GQRGEATAFRPDQGGVGWDNYIKSQVP
-3878 HRNDGSIFQNRA
+3878 
-3890 SDLPQKPAG
+3890 K
-3899 YYTEYVHPTPGIA
+3899 
-3912 GPGPQRIV
+3912 
-3920 VGKGG
+3920 K
-3925 EMYYTADHYKTFIP
+3925 
-3939 IKN
+3939 

>member
-1 MDVRQFAFLARQASA
+1 MDVRQFAFLARQTSA

-55 GPGTSLQ
+55 GSGTNLQ

-74 TPNSSGLSH
+74 TPNATGLSH

-126 VILNEVTGGNSSQL
+126 VILNEVTGGNPTQL

-166 GFINTPQVS
+166 GFINTPQVT

-198 SIDGQGLNAGNVDG
+198 SIDGQGLNASNVDG

-220 QINAR
+220 QINAQ
-225 INAGNL
+225 INARNL

-250 GDDGSA
+250 ADDGSA

-274 IKLVGTEA
+274 IKLVGTEV

-290 HLAASAGDIQLHAN
+290 HLAASAGDIQLDAN
-304 GHLSLAQAAA
+304 GHLSLAQTAA

-336 LRAQTRGNLTVSN
+336 LRAQTRGNLTISN

-358 LSSGGHLTNSGII
+358 LSSGGQLTNSGII
-371 EAGVNGDKS
+371 EAGVNADNS
-380 RNAHGDVRLDAQ
+380 RNAHGDVHLEAQ
-392 AISNRNSVVAS
+392 AFSNRNSVIAS
-403 RNLDVVSVGDVDNQG
+403 RNLKVV
-418 ATLSA
+418 
-423 QNRLATNATRLN
+423 
-435 NRDHGRLLS
+435 
-444 ANLIKLDIGEV
+444 
-455 HNDHGLISS
+455 
-464 TGGLEINSSRLV
+464 
-476 NNAGKLNSSTIGL
+476 NAGAI
-489 RLATLDNVAGVIWAG
+489 
-504 QMLDINASG
+504 
-513 AMNNQTGSL
+513 
-522 ISQGN
+522 
-527 LQVVGGSLD
+527 
-536 NSGNGRVIA
+536 
-545 KGNLDMTLK
+545 
-554 GGLDNRK
+554 
-561 ATLQTE
+561 
-567 QALTLTSASLNNSQ
+567 
-581 KGRISANLASQVT
+581 
-594 TGDFDNSSEGSLTG
+594 
-608 ADTLTL
+608 
-614 IANQVD
+614 
-620 NHSAGVIAS
+620 
-629 SKALS
+629 
-634 AHFTGLDLHHGQLYS
+634 
-649 DSSLTLNL
+649 
-657 SNGVLDNRGGRLTA
+657 
-671 PTLVLNNLGTVNNQ
+671 
-685 NGEISSAQSFLLKA
+685 
-699 ASLDNGS
+699 
-706 GRVVSQQS
+706 
-714 LALRI
+714 
-719 AGLIDNFSGR
+719 
-729 ISATGVDL
+729 
-737 AAGSLNNVNGVV
+737 
-749 TSRLGLLA
+749 
-757 RIDAAL
+757 
-763 LNQNGD
+763 
-769 LSSAGVTQ
+769 
-777 ISAASLDNRDGQVL
+777 
-791 GNNTV
+791 
-796 QANINGLLDN
+796 DN
-806 RNGTL
+806 RNGSL
-811 RGDSGLQVT
+811 SGANLEARA
-820 VDHLDNR
+820 DHLDNR
-827 DKGALQSPA
+827 SGQIRVTESA
-836 TAYLTGKTLN
+836 TVTAK
-846 NQGGLLSA
+846 
-854 GALTLTLDEADNGG
+854 D
-868 GRIASQSELNAA
+868 
-880 IGILRQ
+880 
-886 QGGELVAQ
+886 
-894 GQLSLTGDHLDNR
+894 LDNR
-907 NGGLLAANQALT
+907 QGRITSQNQLSVNAVTGDNRTGILQGDRS
-919 LKVDHIDNRAGK
+919 LQLVVDH
-931 IAGLTALDVTA
+931 
-942 QHLDNSGGKLL
+942 
-953 AGTEL
+953 
-958 TARVAQLINQQQG
+958 
-971 LLFAKG
+971 
-977 QLHLNGTRLLN
+977 
-988 NNGKLTSLQA
+988 
-998 MTLDLSG
+998 
-1005 ELDNQQGLL
+1005 LDNQQGLL
-1014 TSEAALTLAA
+1014 SG
-1024 MALRN
+1024 R
-1029 DGGSLSSTGN
+1029 
-1039 LVITSQ
+1039 
-1045 GLLSNRGGTVVSNSA
+1045 GTV
-1060 LTLKTASLDNSQQGL
+1060 
-1075 LSGKGAISLHT
+1075 
-1086 GAFDNRQGGRL
+1086 
-1097 TGSDT
+1097 
-1102 LSLSAGQVSN
+1102 
-1112 GEEGSITSTKALMAN
+1112 
-1127 LAGLAQQGGKLYS
+1127 
-1140 NTALS
+1140 
-1145 LDLNGGALD
+1145 
-1154 NRQGVISAPQLSF
+1154 
-1167 GNLAAVDNQGGEI
+1167 
-1180 SGTQGFELVAN
+1180 
-1191 SLDNSSGKVLSSE
+1191 
-1204 NLTLRIDQILNNLK
+1204 
-1218 GLVSARGLVL
+1218 
-1228 NSASLSNRQG
+1228 
-1238 QLSGL
+1238 
-1243 GTIDITSTGL
+1243 DITSSGL

-1264 HLLRVQAGAIDNREG
+1264 SLLRVQAGAIDNREG
-1279 EIAGKQDI
+1279 EIVGQQDV
-1287 EVRTAGLDNQN
+1287 EVRTEGLDNQN
-1298 GKLIAEGA
+1298 GKLIAQGA

-1335 DNRSGELSSQ
+1335 DNRGGELSSQ

-1368 LILAYAKVI
+1368 LILAYANVL
-1377 NRAKGLLFGKAGI
+1377 NRAKGLLSGKAGI
-1390 DLRADS
+1390 NLRADS

-1403 LLSQRKIDLLLTG
+1403 LLSQRNIDLLLTG
-1416 AALNQ
+1416 TALNQ

-1471 LTLSSAGLDN
+1471 LTLSGASLDN
-1481 SQAGR
+1481 SQGGR

-1493 KLTTGAFNND
+1493 KLTTGAFNNE

-1533 TATLQGLDTRAGQFF
+1533 TAALQGLATRAGQFF

-1575 LHNIGAVNN
+1575 LRNVGAVYN

-1592 QAFTLKARSLENS
+1592 QAFTLKARSLDNS
-1605 GGKLLSNQ
+1605 AGKLLSNQ

-1631 AAALSVQVGSLD
+1631 AAALSVQAGSLD

-1648 LTSRSDLNMTSQ
+1648 LTSRSDLNLTSQ

-1665 RSNGLINAATVLDI
+1665 RNNGLINAATVLDI

-1684 DNQGGQLLGNH
+1684 DNQGGQLLGNR

-1706 NNSVGLINGEGPL
+1706 NNSAGLINGEGPL

-1735 SNQGYTLASAQLDNR
+1735 SNQSYTLTSAQLDNR
-1750 AGKIIS
+1750 AGKVIS

-1778 GVHLQGSS
+1778 GVNLQGSS

-1791 NGTVSSREGNL
+1791 NGTVSSRDGNL
-1802 AVNLSGALLNSNAG
+1802 AVNLRGALLNSNAG
-1816 ALASAERLDID
+1816 ALASAGRLDID

-1834 QGGMLSSGA
+1834 QGGILSSGA
-1843 GQSLTVQD
+1843 GQSLTVQE

-1861 DSGAELTVQA
+1861 DSGAELTVRA
-1871 ADLSNRAGTV
+1871 TDLSNRAGTV

-1892 QLDNTSGR
+1892 QLDNTSGQ
-1900 WVSNG
+1900 WASNG

-2027 LIAQNGDLILNA
+2027 LIAQNGDLVLNA
-2039 ESLDNRGGILSS
+2039 GSLDNRGGILSS

-2097 ASITTAELN
+2097 ASITTADLN

-2120 NANTL
+2120 NADTL
-2125 TNAGQMAGG
+2125 TNAGQIAGG

-2176 DDASVYRVGG
+2176 DGASVYRVGG

-2194 IEIANADLTVEA
+2194 IEMANADLTVDA

-2293 GKLASDGDLSLSMG
+2293 GKLASDGDLWLGLSGTYSGNGRVTSLGNLQIDAAQLQLGTPASITSG
-2307 GTLLNR
+2307 AGLQLGVGSTLLNR

-2318 VDAAG
+2318 ADDAV

-2332 GTLGSAQSLT
+2332 GTLGSARSLT
-2342 LKTGALLNEQGL
+2342 LKTGALLNERGL

-2377 LANLSID
+2377 LANLRID
-2384 RDGNGGHARLIRNS
+2384 RDGSGGHASLIRNS
-2398 SSTLESDGSMS
+2398 SSTLQSDGSMS

-2430 TGKIYQVACTEGVN
+2430 TGKIYQVACIEGVN

-2458 LERQKLEVTEA
+2458 LERQKLEVTQA

-2503 SVTNLFNLGIE
+2503 SVTNLFNRGIE

-2525 TNRQRGAG
+2525 TNRQRGG
-2533 GLFTEANAFN
+2533 RGLIRAANAFN
-2543 AQYWLEGDRYD
+2543 EQYWLEGARYD
-2554 ANNVSGLEAG
+2554 ANNLSGLEAG
-2564 IGHFL
+2564 ISNFL
-2569 AYMEAELP
+2569 AYTETELP
-2577 EFALVTQLAIG
+2577 QYARVTQLATS

-2603 ITAQNNFDSSVVRN
+2603 ITTQNNFDNSVVRN
-2617 DYHYVGSGTR
+2617 DYHYVSSGART
-2627 ADAGASGSD
+2627 DTGASGSD

-2659 SLPGFSLPT
+2659 SLPGFSLPSGE
-2668 AQHGL
+2668 HGL

-2678 QAATDT
+2678 LAATDT
-2684 AAKQADAALHRWTLG
+2684 AAKQTDAAPHSWTIG
-2699 SASIDVAQR
+2699 SASIDAAQR
-2708 TQTADISQGRT
+2708 TQTADTSEGRT
-2719 FQVEGQASVELTDR
+2719 VQVEG
-2733 DVQVASHQ
+2733 QVASHQ
-2741 TTDIDNLPGAITVA
+2741 AMDGHVPG
-2755 DLSPST
+2755 S
-2761 APDLLLPGRT
+2761 
-2771 DAEAAIG
+2771 
-2778 NTQATGTAT
+2778 
-2787 TDLQAQTGVDAYTIN
+2787 IN

-2812 TTPAHKYL
+2812 TSPAHKYL

-2871 TGQRFIDGQHSDEAM
+2871 TGQRFIDGQHSDEAL

-2901 NLSVGTTLT
+2901 GLSVGTTLT

-2937 VLYLAHANNRLG
+2937 VLYLAQANNRLG
-2949 PNGAL
+2949 PDGAL
-2954 VAGRD
+2954 IAGRD

-2989 NSGLVQAGNRLDL
+2989 NSGLVQAGGRLDL

-3073 NNVGGVSQAGN
+3073 NNVGGVLQAGQ

-3096 ASAQQAESNDLGRK
+3096 ASAEQIESNDRGRK
-3110 AHSSSVTQHG
+3110 ANSSSITQQG

-3172 TKKVTAQQD
+3172 TKKVTAQED

-3195 IALTAGRDMALVSS
+3195 IALTAGKDMALVSS

-3258 VTNVGTEI
+3258 ITNVGTEI

-3340 LVAQGTLAI
+3340 LVAQGALVINAANSI
-3349 KATEGL
+3349 SIGVKKV
-3355 NIDIKHIDQN
+3355 DKQ
-3365 TVSQTIDT
+3365 TVAQTVDA
-3373 MVQADPQLA
+3373 MVAADPKLA
-3382 WLKEAEARGDVN
+3382 WLKQAQAQGNIDWRQVEEIH
-3394 WQQIKEV
+3394 Q
-3401 HESFKYGHSG
+3401 SFKYEHSG
-3411 LGQGAIL
+3411 LGAGAQLALAILLAAVTGGAGAALVGATAGTTTAAIANAALVSLEVTAANSAISNKGNLKAVTKDTFGAKGLKNAAVAGATAGVTQGVIDPALGGKTSNWNNVTKGFDLNTLDGVAGFALHAGAQGVAAGAINTTINGGSLGDNLGQGLVGQATNVVAATAFNFVGSYAQSHWQAAKDANDPATMALWAEGGAGRVAMHALMGGAISSAMGGDFSTGAVAAGASQAMAQVLNNTFDSNPELRAAFSQIVGLTAAGLSEGDVGKAAYIAQIADNYNRQLHYKETLKLEELQKADPQNAARL
-3418 AIVIIVSVL
+3418 AAAACAMTHCSASVPDDDPNRQRFVEL
-3427 TAGAASGA
+3427 EKTGAQYSAELATLRASGAFEEYSRWDAANDTLLREDPMLSKGNSVGRAVAGAAGAASGFGLA
-3435 AASAGSALGASSTGT
+3435 VVSTPACITGVGCALPVL
-3450 MAAATATA
+3450 
-3458 SAGLGNMAATAA
+3458 AGLGGAASFLDGVQATRDYFAPYEYTQGQRVADSFSSQTYPGDVNPIKDYGTTAA
-3470 LTSMASTATVSAINN
+3470 
-3485 KGNVSDTLSD
+3485 K
-3495 TFNSNSLKGYA
+3495 YA
-3506 LAATSAGI
+3506 L
-3514 AGQLG
+3514 Q
-3519 YDPTQLGFNAES
+3519 
-3531 AGMVAAKAG
+3531 V
-3540 ADSLAKTA
+3540 
-3548 ITGGSLSDNFASSMV
+3548 
-3563 SALITAAGAQGANA
+3563 ALIKGAG
-3577 LGNSAMVEGS
+3577 
-3587 PSKVAAHALLGGMK
+3587 K
-3601 ALAMGEDFKTGAL
+3601 LA
-3614 AGGANEAMVSYLADL
+3614 
-3629 VVPEGYEPGKGGAEQ
+3629 
-3644 AKANL
+3644 
-3649 LAMSNVVGLLSSV
+3649 
-3662 VTGGDPQVAADIA
+3662 
-3675 ATATQYN
+3675 
-3682 HLSHSDLTRAAK
+3682 
-3694 ELNACAAKDGGCS
+3694 
-3707 EDVLQKFVTLSREQ
+3707 
-3721 EIAAFQSCAANP
+3721 
-3733 DSCAATSSMVA
+3733 
-3744 NAQARAEQLKDLAAT
+3744 
-3759 AVAPNAQH
+3759 
-3767 VFSLL
+3767 
-3772 LAENHEVQ
+3772 
-3780 NALAQVTAGAK
+3780 
-3791 VDSVVQEL
+3791 
-3799 QNRLGFSDARKE
+3799 
-3811 MIRDAMVAAAS
+3811 
-3822 MAVGGKAGRGSAGGA
+3822 
-3837 KDTTRFIDGIK
+3837 
-3848 VVDQKTGQVLQG
+3848 
-3860 TVDLGPTLDR
+3860 
-3870 IKSGESFP
+3870 
-3878 HRNDGSIFQNRA
+3878 
-3890 SDLPQKPAG
+3890 
-3899 YYTEYVHPTPGIA
+3899 A
-3912 GPGPQRIV
+3912 GPGSSVLVEGVPGVESKVSRKDYVDILSPGAKQHILHGDKPGSGGHMWPGQEGKTVFPRSWSGDKIIDA
-3920 VGKGG
+3920 VGDITTSPSTKWYAQTGTGG
-3925 EMYYTADHYKTFIP
+3925 AYTAKGEPAKWVAYETRDGVRMRVVYQPATGKVVTAFPDDAPTPPYKP
-3939 IKN
+3939 IR